1 MIRDFSNSAKKKLLE
16 YVKDATETTL
26 WRKIGDRIG
35 DAGLQ
40 IQYWFGAL
48 SISKYIDNLDAYH
61 KKIIDKNNTTS
72 QRIEEIFTNVKNIDT
87 RYQGGLQQNVN
98 FSESVINFINDL
110 ANTIDPNGGNMDMQK
125 MNAALAAS
133 LEKIQEAKLSRE
145 KAIEDSLLGTDPD
158 AVETSI
164 DPVNLSTGNFIYDF
178 EDLAID
184 GEIPLSFHRYYNS
197 KDSRISV
204 LGKSFR
210 HNYEIY
216 LNVND
221 DGEVDIIMEDGQHKV
236 FAVENG
242 VYYGKNTATD
252 FLTSDKQHFY
262 LKDVDDNTY
271 IFDKDK
277 KLIRIENRNN
287 LGISLTYDED
297 KLLIKVVNNYGDCLN
312 YEYDEKTNLLARVFD
327 HTGRDVVITYSDE
340 KRIKTVCSALGK
352 NISYEY
358 ASNGRI
364 KDIVNSQKIH
374 TVENIYDKKFRVIRQ
389 LFSDG
394 GSMSFEYDDE
404 NHTVTQTERNGV
416 QTIFV
421 HDGQYRNTE
430 IRYADGT
437 VEKFVYND
445 KNQCIKYTDRLG
457 RIQRMSYDNRG
468 NLIQKIDALKRRLNM
483 TYDASGRLL
492 SMSIN
497 GIQKV
502 KNDYDA
508 KGNLVRTEDST
519 GNGVTV
525 INDKHGRPIERQYP
539 DGSRSAVTYDA
550 KGNISTLTNQIGG
563 TIAYFYDELNRVVKV
578 VDAKGNE
585 SKFEYNE
592 AGNIVKE
599 TNALGNSRCYAYNG
613 NGLIEEMVD
622 YNGAKTVQHY
632 NAINKVEK
640 VIDPLGHETCYEYD
654 KMWNVSAVVL
664 PNGAKS
670 LYEYNQ
676 DNHMSRMTDALGN
689 KTEFRY
695 DVNGKCIAETDCMG
709 SKEFSYDVVGRL
721 VQVKEPNGGITK
733 YEYDAEDHVIHI
745 IDPMNNE
752 VHLEYDKV
760 GNLLVERNNLG
771 EMRIYTYTTLGNI
784 DTVTDE
790 SGLVIKYKY
799 LPGEEKIQEILY
811 PDGNSEKYEYDL
823 NGNVIAYIDVMG
835 NKRCHTY
842 DALDRLILTEEA
854 DGDRKIYS
862 YDEVGNVISVTDCNG
877 NSSHYI
883 YSKKNELL
891 KTIDALGNE
900 TEYEYDANS
909 NLVKT
914 VQKGKDGDCN
924 EVVTCYERDILGRVV
939 GIIDSVGAEERYTY
953 NGKGYLTE
961 KIDKEGYLTKYGY
974 TSSGDVE
981 HIQYADG
988 KEVFLSYNV
997 LRQLE
1002 EIKDWVGT
1010 TTIKNDAVGRALNIV
1025 YPDGK
1030 EVSYA
1035 YNVSGQRT
1043 SITYPNGETVKYS
1056 YDEFKRLTSL
1066 EEANN
1071 ITTYEYDQYSHL
1083 QLKTM
1088 PNGVSTEYSYD
1099 NRGLLASLTNKD
1111 ANGILDRYFY
1121 KYDCEGN
1128 KTEII
1133 KSRRNMPQ
1141 ENGHYT
1147 YCYDALR
1154 KLTSVHKDGNLLH
1167 AYEYDAHGNRIRMTT
1182 KDGVT
1187 NYQYNKLN
1195 QLISKIDSNG
1205 NEKYIYDSRGNLSQI
1220 DCNGQTKHTFV
1231 YGVANR
1237 LTEARNAD
1245 GAYAK
1250 YEYSG
1255 LGHRIGVT
1263 QQMGPNDPEVQI
1275 RYVLDIT
1282 KQYNNILQKEEAGE
1296 TQTYLFDSKVSGMIH
1311 DNGIRSYFLHDDLGS
1326 PIRLLKPEGD
1336 VLESYAYDE
1345 FGCDVGYTPSQFH
1358 SFGYTGYQKDS
1369 VTGIYYAQAREYM
1382 PVIARFAARDFVK
1395 GQQDDPLSM
1404 NEYIYCRDNPTEYAD
1419 ANGLFVLSTLAIIG
1433 VGAAVGALTSAGVNA
1448 VSQGIKIAKGEQEEF
1463 QWGSLAGSAVE
1474 GAVVGG
1480 VAAIPGLGTVAA
1492 AALTVTAGGVGAAAN
1507 SAISQGI
1514 DEGKVDGKKVAED
1527 AVIGAVVSGAFYGIG
1542 KGVKALKG
1550 KFSKTKM
1557 PTTKSTKDLYE
1568 DTIKGLKKNETKMDA
1583 IEAAGKKASSL
1594 TRKTQQ
1600 RLLSERNSLL
1610 KKYGLEKLKSG
1621 FFSSKSGFSGVVD
1634 SVKKYAF
1641 MIFGIKTTKS
1651 IVKDL
1656 LKGMCPIYT
1665 SEDEQTLV
1673 EYMEDYYGTLYG
1685 KVTGKCPLYS

>member
-297 KLLIKVVNNYGDCLN
+297 KLLIKVVNDYGDCLN

-550 KGNISTLTNQIGG
+550 
-563 TIAYFYDELNRVVKV
+563 
-578 VDAKGNE
+578 
-585 SKFEYNE
+585 
-592 AGNIVKE
+592 
-599 TNALGNSRCYAYNG
+599 
-613 NGLIEEMVD
+613 
-622 YNGAKTVQHY
+622 
-632 NAINKVEK
+632 
-640 VIDPLGHETCYEYD
+640 
-654 KMWNVSAVVL
+654 
-664 PNGAKS
+664 
-670 LYEYNQ
+670 
-676 DNHMSRMTDALGN
+676 
-689 KTEFRY
+689 
-695 DVNGKCIAETDCMG
+695 
-709 SKEFSYDVVGRL
+709 
-721 VQVKEPNGGITK
+721 
-733 YEYDAEDHVIHI
+733 
-745 IDPMNNE
+745 
-752 VHLEYDKV
+752 
-760 GNLLVERNNLG
+760 
-771 EMRIYTYTTLGNI
+771 
-784 DTVTDE
+784 
-790 SGLVIKYKY
+790 
-799 LPGEEKIQEILY
+799 
-811 PDGNSEKYEYDL
+811 
-823 NGNVIAYIDVMG
+823 
-835 NKRCHTY
+835 
-842 DALDRLILTEEA
+842 
-854 DGDRKIYS
+854 
-862 YDEVGNVISVTDCNG
+862 
-877 NSSHYI
+877 
-883 YSKKNELL
+883 
-891 KTIDALGNE
+891 
-900 TEYEYDANS
+900 
-909 NLVKT
+909 
-914 VQKGKDGDCN
+914 
-924 EVVTCYERDILGRVV
+924 
-939 GIIDSVGAEERYTY
+939 
-953 NGKGYLTE
+953 
-961 KIDKEGYLTKYGY
+961 
-974 TSSGDVE
+974 
-981 HIQYADG
+981 
-988 KEVFLSYNV
+988 
-997 LRQLE
+997 
-1002 EIKDWVGT
+1002 
-1010 TTIKNDAVGRALNIV
+1010 
-1025 YPDGK
+1025 
-1030 EVSYA
+1030 
-1035 YNVSGQRT
+1035 
-1043 SITYPNGETVKYS
+1043 
-1056 YDEFKRLTSL
+1056 
-1066 EEANN
+1066 
-1071 ITTYEYDQYSHL
+1071 
-1083 QLKTM
+1083 
-1088 PNGVSTEYSYD
+1088 
-1099 NRGLLASLTNKD
+1099 
-1111 ANGILDRYFY
+1111 
-1121 KYDCEGN
+1121 
-1128 KTEII
+1128 
-1133 KSRRNMPQ
+1133 
-1141 ENGHYT
+1141 
-1147 YCYDALR
+1147 
-1154 KLTSVHKDGNLLH
+1154 
-1167 AYEYDAHGNRIRMTT
+1167 
-1182 KDGVT
+1182 
-1187 NYQYNKLN
+1187 
-1195 QLISKIDSNG
+1195 
-1205 NEKYIYDSRGNLSQI
+1205 
-1220 DCNGQTKHTFV
+1220 
-1231 YGVANR
+1231 
-1237 LTEARNAD
+1237 
-1245 GAYAK
+1245 
-1250 YEYSG
+1250 
-1255 LGHRIGVT
+1255 
-1263 QQMGPNDPEVQI
+1263 
-1275 RYVLDIT
+1275 
-1282 KQYNNILQKEEAGE
+1282 
-1296 TQTYLFDSKVSGMIH
+1296 
-1311 DNGIRSYFLHDDLGS
+1311 
-1326 PIRLLKPEGD
+1326 
-1336 VLESYAYDE
+1336 
-1345 FGCDVGYTPSQFH
+1345 
-1358 SFGYTGYQKDS
+1358 
-1369 VTGIYYAQAREYM
+1369 
-1382 PVIARFAARDFVK
+1382 
-1395 GQQDDPLSM
+1395 
-1404 NEYIYCRDNPTEYAD
+1404 
-1419 ANGLFVLSTLAIIG
+1419 
-1433 VGAAVGALTSAGVNA
+1433 TSAGVNA

-1480 VAAIPGLGTVAA
+1480 VAAIPGLGTVA

-1651 IVKDL
+1651 IVNDL

-1673 EYMEDYYGTLYG
+1673 EYMEDYFGTLYG

>member
-297 KLLIKVVNNYGDCLN
+297 KLLIKVVNDYGDCLN

-550 KGNISTLTNQIGG
+550 
-563 TIAYFYDELNRVVKV
+563 
-578 VDAKGNE
+578 
-585 SKFEYNE
+585 
-592 AGNIVKE
+592 
-599 TNALGNSRCYAYNG
+599 
-613 NGLIEEMVD
+613 
-622 YNGAKTVQHY
+622 
-632 NAINKVEK
+632 
-640 VIDPLGHETCYEYD
+640 
-654 KMWNVSAVVL
+654 
-664 PNGAKS
+664 
-670 LYEYNQ
+670 
-676 DNHMSRMTDALGN
+676 
-689 KTEFRY
+689 
-695 DVNGKCIAETDCMG
+695 
-709 SKEFSYDVVGRL
+709 
-721 VQVKEPNGGITK
+721 
-733 YEYDAEDHVIHI
+733 
-745 IDPMNNE
+745 
-752 VHLEYDKV
+752 
-760 GNLLVERNNLG
+760 
-771 EMRIYTYTTLGNI
+771 
-784 DTVTDE
+784 
-790 SGLVIKYKY
+790 
-799 LPGEEKIQEILY
+799 
-811 PDGNSEKYEYDL
+811 
-823 NGNVIAYIDVMG
+823 
-835 NKRCHTY
+835 
-842 DALDRLILTEEA
+842 
-854 DGDRKIYS
+854 
-862 YDEVGNVISVTDCNG
+862 
-877 NSSHYI
+877 
-883 YSKKNELL
+883 
-891 KTIDALGNE
+891 
-900 TEYEYDANS
+900 
-909 NLVKT
+909 
-914 VQKGKDGDCN
+914 
-924 EVVTCYERDILGRVV
+924 
-939 GIIDSVGAEERYTY
+939 
-953 NGKGYLTE
+953 
-961 KIDKEGYLTKYGY
+961 
-974 TSSGDVE
+974 
-981 HIQYADG
+981 
-988 KEVFLSYNV
+988 
-997 LRQLE
+997 
-1002 EIKDWVGT
+1002 
-1010 TTIKNDAVGRALNIV
+1010 
-1025 YPDGK
+1025 
-1030 EVSYA
+1030 
-1035 YNVSGQRT
+1035 
-1043 SITYPNGETVKYS
+1043 
-1056 YDEFKRLTSL
+1056 
-1066 EEANN
+1066 
-1071 ITTYEYDQYSHL
+1071 
-1083 QLKTM
+1083 
-1088 PNGVSTEYSYD
+1088 
-1099 NRGLLASLTNKD
+1099 
-1111 ANGILDRYFY
+1111 
-1121 KYDCEGN
+1121 
-1128 KTEII
+1128 
-1133 KSRRNMPQ
+1133 
-1141 ENGHYT
+1141 
-1147 YCYDALR
+1147 
-1154 KLTSVHKDGNLLH
+1154 
-1167 AYEYDAHGNRIRMTT
+1167 
-1182 KDGVT
+1182 
-1187 NYQYNKLN
+1187 
-1195 QLISKIDSNG
+1195 
-1205 NEKYIYDSRGNLSQI
+1205 
-1220 DCNGQTKHTFV
+1220 
-1231 YGVANR
+1231 
-1237 LTEARNAD
+1237 
-1245 GAYAK
+1245 
-1250 YEYSG
+1250 
-1255 LGHRIGVT
+1255 
-1263 QQMGPNDPEVQI
+1263 
-1275 RYVLDIT
+1275 
-1282 KQYNNILQKEEAGE
+1282 
-1296 TQTYLFDSKVSGMIH
+1296 
-1311 DNGIRSYFLHDDLGS
+1311 
-1326 PIRLLKPEGD
+1326 
-1336 VLESYAYDE
+1336 
-1345 FGCDVGYTPSQFH
+1345 
-1358 SFGYTGYQKDS
+1358 
-1369 VTGIYYAQAREYM
+1369 
-1382 PVIARFAARDFVK
+1382 
-1395 GQQDDPLSM
+1395 
-1404 NEYIYCRDNPTEYAD
+1404 
-1419 ANGLFVLSTLAIIG
+1419 
-1433 VGAAVGALTSAGVNA
+1433 TSAGVNA

-1507 SAISQGI
+1507 SAISKGI

-1673 EYMEDYYGTLYG
+1673 EYMEDYFGTLYG

>member
-287 LGISLTYDED
+287 LCISLTYDED
-297 KLLIKVVNNYGDCLN
+297 KLLIKVVNDYGDCLN

-550 KGNISTLTNQIGG
+550 
-563 TIAYFYDELNRVVKV
+563 
-578 VDAKGNE
+578 
-585 SKFEYNE
+585 
-592 AGNIVKE
+592 
-599 TNALGNSRCYAYNG
+599 
-613 NGLIEEMVD
+613 
-622 YNGAKTVQHY
+622 
-632 NAINKVEK
+632 
-640 VIDPLGHETCYEYD
+640 
-654 KMWNVSAVVL
+654 
-664 PNGAKS
+664 
-670 LYEYNQ
+670 
-676 DNHMSRMTDALGN
+676 
-689 KTEFRY
+689 
-695 DVNGKCIAETDCMG
+695 
-709 SKEFSYDVVGRL
+709 
-721 VQVKEPNGGITK
+721 
-733 YEYDAEDHVIHI
+733 
-745 IDPMNNE
+745 
-752 VHLEYDKV
+752 
-760 GNLLVERNNLG
+760 
-771 EMRIYTYTTLGNI
+771 
-784 DTVTDE
+784 
-790 SGLVIKYKY
+790 
-799 LPGEEKIQEILY
+799 
-811 PDGNSEKYEYDL
+811 
-823 NGNVIAYIDVMG
+823 
-835 NKRCHTY
+835 
-842 DALDRLILTEEA
+842 
-854 DGDRKIYS
+854 
-862 YDEVGNVISVTDCNG
+862 
-877 NSSHYI
+877 
-883 YSKKNELL
+883 
-891 KTIDALGNE
+891 
-900 TEYEYDANS
+900 
-909 NLVKT
+909 
-914 VQKGKDGDCN
+914 
-924 EVVTCYERDILGRVV
+924 
-939 GIIDSVGAEERYTY
+939 
-953 NGKGYLTE
+953 
-961 KIDKEGYLTKYGY
+961 
-974 TSSGDVE
+974 
-981 HIQYADG
+981 
-988 KEVFLSYNV
+988 
-997 LRQLE
+997 
-1002 EIKDWVGT
+1002 
-1010 TTIKNDAVGRALNIV
+1010 
-1025 YPDGK
+1025 
-1030 EVSYA
+1030 
-1035 YNVSGQRT
+1035 
-1043 SITYPNGETVKYS
+1043 
-1056 YDEFKRLTSL
+1056 
-1066 EEANN
+1066 
-1071 ITTYEYDQYSHL
+1071 
-1083 QLKTM
+1083 
-1088 PNGVSTEYSYD
+1088 
-1099 NRGLLASLTNKD
+1099 
-1111 ANGILDRYFY
+1111 
-1121 KYDCEGN
+1121 
-1128 KTEII
+1128 
-1133 KSRRNMPQ
+1133 
-1141 ENGHYT
+1141 
-1147 YCYDALR
+1147 
-1154 KLTSVHKDGNLLH
+1154 
-1167 AYEYDAHGNRIRMTT
+1167 
-1182 KDGVT
+1182 
-1187 NYQYNKLN
+1187 
-1195 QLISKIDSNG
+1195 
-1205 NEKYIYDSRGNLSQI
+1205 
-1220 DCNGQTKHTFV
+1220 
-1231 YGVANR
+1231 
-1237 LTEARNAD
+1237 
-1245 GAYAK
+1245 
-1250 YEYSG
+1250 
-1255 LGHRIGVT
+1255 
-1263 QQMGPNDPEVQI
+1263 
-1275 RYVLDIT
+1275 
-1282 KQYNNILQKEEAGE
+1282 
-1296 TQTYLFDSKVSGMIH
+1296 
-1311 DNGIRSYFLHDDLGS
+1311 
-1326 PIRLLKPEGD
+1326 
-1336 VLESYAYDE
+1336 
-1345 FGCDVGYTPSQFH
+1345 
-1358 SFGYTGYQKDS
+1358 
-1369 VTGIYYAQAREYM
+1369 
-1382 PVIARFAARDFVK
+1382 
-1395 GQQDDPLSM
+1395 
-1404 NEYIYCRDNPTEYAD
+1404 
-1419 ANGLFVLSTLAIIG
+1419 
-1433 VGAAVGALTSAGVNA
+1433 TSAGVNA

-1600 RLLSERNSLL
+1600 RLLSERDSLL

-1673 EYMEDYYGTLYG
+1673 EYMEDYFGTLYG

>member
-297 KLLIKVVNNYGDCLN
+297 KLLIKVVNDYGDCLN

-550 KGNISTLTNQIGG
+550 
-563 TIAYFYDELNRVVKV
+563 
-578 VDAKGNE
+578 
-585 SKFEYNE
+585 
-592 AGNIVKE
+592 
-599 TNALGNSRCYAYNG
+599 
-613 NGLIEEMVD
+613 
-622 YNGAKTVQHY
+622 
-632 NAINKVEK
+632 
-640 VIDPLGHETCYEYD
+640 
-654 KMWNVSAVVL
+654 
-664 PNGAKS
+664 
-670 LYEYNQ
+670 
-676 DNHMSRMTDALGN
+676 
-689 KTEFRY
+689 
-695 DVNGKCIAETDCMG
+695 
-709 SKEFSYDVVGRL
+709 
-721 VQVKEPNGGITK
+721 
-733 YEYDAEDHVIHI
+733 
-745 IDPMNNE
+745 
-752 VHLEYDKV
+752 
-760 GNLLVERNNLG
+760 
-771 EMRIYTYTTLGNI
+771 
-784 DTVTDE
+784 
-790 SGLVIKYKY
+790 
-799 LPGEEKIQEILY
+799 
-811 PDGNSEKYEYDL
+811 
-823 NGNVIAYIDVMG
+823 
-835 NKRCHTY
+835 
-842 DALDRLILTEEA
+842 
-854 DGDRKIYS
+854 
-862 YDEVGNVISVTDCNG
+862 
-877 NSSHYI
+877 
-883 YSKKNELL
+883 
-891 KTIDALGNE
+891 
-900 TEYEYDANS
+900 
-909 NLVKT
+909 
-914 VQKGKDGDCN
+914 
-924 EVVTCYERDILGRVV
+924 
-939 GIIDSVGAEERYTY
+939 
-953 NGKGYLTE
+953 
-961 KIDKEGYLTKYGY
+961 
-974 TSSGDVE
+974 
-981 HIQYADG
+981 
-988 KEVFLSYNV
+988 
-997 LRQLE
+997 
-1002 EIKDWVGT
+1002 
-1010 TTIKNDAVGRALNIV
+1010 
-1025 YPDGK
+1025 
-1030 EVSYA
+1030 
-1035 YNVSGQRT
+1035 
-1043 SITYPNGETVKYS
+1043 
-1056 YDEFKRLTSL
+1056 
-1066 EEANN
+1066 
-1071 ITTYEYDQYSHL
+1071 
-1083 QLKTM
+1083 
-1088 PNGVSTEYSYD
+1088 
-1099 NRGLLASLTNKD
+1099 
-1111 ANGILDRYFY
+1111 
-1121 KYDCEGN
+1121 
-1128 KTEII
+1128 
-1133 KSRRNMPQ
+1133 
-1141 ENGHYT
+1141 
-1147 YCYDALR
+1147 
-1154 KLTSVHKDGNLLH
+1154 
-1167 AYEYDAHGNRIRMTT
+1167 
-1182 KDGVT
+1182 
-1187 NYQYNKLN
+1187 
-1195 QLISKIDSNG
+1195 
-1205 NEKYIYDSRGNLSQI
+1205 
-1220 DCNGQTKHTFV
+1220 
-1231 YGVANR
+1231 
-1237 LTEARNAD
+1237 
-1245 GAYAK
+1245 
-1250 YEYSG
+1250 
-1255 LGHRIGVT
+1255 
-1263 QQMGPNDPEVQI
+1263 
-1275 RYVLDIT
+1275 
-1282 KQYNNILQKEEAGE
+1282 
-1296 TQTYLFDSKVSGMIH
+1296 
-1311 DNGIRSYFLHDDLGS
+1311 
-1326 PIRLLKPEGD
+1326 
-1336 VLESYAYDE
+1336 
-1345 FGCDVGYTPSQFH
+1345 
-1358 SFGYTGYQKDS
+1358 
-1369 VTGIYYAQAREYM
+1369 
-1382 PVIARFAARDFVK
+1382 
-1395 GQQDDPLSM
+1395 
-1404 NEYIYCRDNPTEYAD
+1404 
-1419 ANGLFVLSTLAIIG
+1419 
-1433 VGAAVGALTSAGVNA
+1433 TSAGVNA

-1557 PTTKSTKDLYE
+1557 LTTKSTKDLYE

-1673 EYMEDYYGTLYG
+1673 EYMEDYFGTLYG

>member
-297 KLLIKVVNNYGDCLN
+297 KLLIKVVNDYGDCLN

-550 KGNISTLTNQIGG
+550 
-563 TIAYFYDELNRVVKV
+563 
-578 VDAKGNE
+578 
-585 SKFEYNE
+585 
-592 AGNIVKE
+592 
-599 TNALGNSRCYAYNG
+599 
-613 NGLIEEMVD
+613 
-622 YNGAKTVQHY
+622 
-632 NAINKVEK
+632 
-640 VIDPLGHETCYEYD
+640 
-654 KMWNVSAVVL
+654 
-664 PNGAKS
+664 
-670 LYEYNQ
+670 
-676 DNHMSRMTDALGN
+676 
-689 KTEFRY
+689 
-695 DVNGKCIAETDCMG
+695 
-709 SKEFSYDVVGRL
+709 
-721 VQVKEPNGGITK
+721 
-733 YEYDAEDHVIHI
+733 
-745 IDPMNNE
+745 
-752 VHLEYDKV
+752 
-760 GNLLVERNNLG
+760 
-771 EMRIYTYTTLGNI
+771 
-784 DTVTDE
+784 
-790 SGLVIKYKY
+790 
-799 LPGEEKIQEILY
+799 
-811 PDGNSEKYEYDL
+811 
-823 NGNVIAYIDVMG
+823 
-835 NKRCHTY
+835 
-842 DALDRLILTEEA
+842 
-854 DGDRKIYS
+854 
-862 YDEVGNVISVTDCNG
+862 
-877 NSSHYI
+877 
-883 YSKKNELL
+883 
-891 KTIDALGNE
+891 
-900 TEYEYDANS
+900 
-909 NLVKT
+909 
-914 VQKGKDGDCN
+914 
-924 EVVTCYERDILGRVV
+924 
-939 GIIDSVGAEERYTY
+939 
-953 NGKGYLTE
+953 
-961 KIDKEGYLTKYGY
+961 
-974 TSSGDVE
+974 
-981 HIQYADG
+981 
-988 KEVFLSYNV
+988 
-997 LRQLE
+997 
-1002 EIKDWVGT
+1002 
-1010 TTIKNDAVGRALNIV
+1010 
-1025 YPDGK
+1025 
-1030 EVSYA
+1030 
-1035 YNVSGQRT
+1035 
-1043 SITYPNGETVKYS
+1043 
-1056 YDEFKRLTSL
+1056 
-1066 EEANN
+1066 
-1071 ITTYEYDQYSHL
+1071 
-1083 QLKTM
+1083 
-1088 PNGVSTEYSYD
+1088 
-1099 NRGLLASLTNKD
+1099 
-1111 ANGILDRYFY
+1111 
-1121 KYDCEGN
+1121 
-1128 KTEII
+1128 
-1133 KSRRNMPQ
+1133 
-1141 ENGHYT
+1141 
-1147 YCYDALR
+1147 
-1154 KLTSVHKDGNLLH
+1154 
-1167 AYEYDAHGNRIRMTT
+1167 
-1182 KDGVT
+1182 
-1187 NYQYNKLN
+1187 
-1195 QLISKIDSNG
+1195 
-1205 NEKYIYDSRGNLSQI
+1205 
-1220 DCNGQTKHTFV
+1220 
-1231 YGVANR
+1231 
-1237 LTEARNAD
+1237 
-1245 GAYAK
+1245 
-1250 YEYSG
+1250 
-1255 LGHRIGVT
+1255 
-1263 QQMGPNDPEVQI
+1263 
-1275 RYVLDIT
+1275 
-1282 KQYNNILQKEEAGE
+1282 
-1296 TQTYLFDSKVSGMIH
+1296 
-1311 DNGIRSYFLHDDLGS
+1311 
-1326 PIRLLKPEGD
+1326 
-1336 VLESYAYDE
+1336 
-1345 FGCDVGYTPSQFH
+1345 
-1358 SFGYTGYQKDS
+1358 
-1369 VTGIYYAQAREYM
+1369 
-1382 PVIARFAARDFVK
+1382 
-1395 GQQDDPLSM
+1395 
-1404 NEYIYCRDNPTEYAD
+1404 
-1419 ANGLFVLSTLAIIG
+1419 
-1433 VGAAVGALTSAGVNA
+1433 TSAGVNA

-1480 VAAIPGLGTVAA
+1480 VAAIPGLGTVA

-1641 MIFGIKTTKS
+1641 MVFGIKTTKS

-1656 LKGMCPIYT
+1656 LEGMCPIYT

-1673 EYMEDYYGTLYG
+1673 EYMEDYFGTLYG

>member
-158 AVETSI
+158 AVETSS

-252 FLTSDKQHFY
+252 LLTSDKQHFY

-297 KLLIKVVNNYGDCLN
+297 KLLIKVVNDYGDCLN

-550 KGNISTLTNQIGG
+550 
-563 TIAYFYDELNRVVKV
+563 
-578 VDAKGNE
+578 
-585 SKFEYNE
+585 
-592 AGNIVKE
+592 
-599 TNALGNSRCYAYNG
+599 
-613 NGLIEEMVD
+613 
-622 YNGAKTVQHY
+622 
-632 NAINKVEK
+632 
-640 VIDPLGHETCYEYD
+640 
-654 KMWNVSAVVL
+654 
-664 PNGAKS
+664 
-670 LYEYNQ
+670 
-676 DNHMSRMTDALGN
+676 
-689 KTEFRY
+689 
-695 DVNGKCIAETDCMG
+695 
-709 SKEFSYDVVGRL
+709 
-721 VQVKEPNGGITK
+721 
-733 YEYDAEDHVIHI
+733 
-745 IDPMNNE
+745 
-752 VHLEYDKV
+752 
-760 GNLLVERNNLG
+760 
-771 EMRIYTYTTLGNI
+771 
-784 DTVTDE
+784 
-790 SGLVIKYKY
+790 
-799 LPGEEKIQEILY
+799 
-811 PDGNSEKYEYDL
+811 
-823 NGNVIAYIDVMG
+823 
-835 NKRCHTY
+835 
-842 DALDRLILTEEA
+842 
-854 DGDRKIYS
+854 
-862 YDEVGNVISVTDCNG
+862 
-877 NSSHYI
+877 
-883 YSKKNELL
+883 
-891 KTIDALGNE
+891 
-900 TEYEYDANS
+900 
-909 NLVKT
+909 
-914 VQKGKDGDCN
+914 
-924 EVVTCYERDILGRVV
+924 
-939 GIIDSVGAEERYTY
+939 
-953 NGKGYLTE
+953 
-961 KIDKEGYLTKYGY
+961 
-974 TSSGDVE
+974 
-981 HIQYADG
+981 
-988 KEVFLSYNV
+988 
-997 LRQLE
+997 
-1002 EIKDWVGT
+1002 
-1010 TTIKNDAVGRALNIV
+1010 
-1025 YPDGK
+1025 
-1030 EVSYA
+1030 
-1035 YNVSGQRT
+1035 
-1043 SITYPNGETVKYS
+1043 
-1056 YDEFKRLTSL
+1056 
-1066 EEANN
+1066 
-1071 ITTYEYDQYSHL
+1071 
-1083 QLKTM
+1083 
-1088 PNGVSTEYSYD
+1088 
-1099 NRGLLASLTNKD
+1099 
-1111 ANGILDRYFY
+1111 
-1121 KYDCEGN
+1121 
-1128 KTEII
+1128 
-1133 KSRRNMPQ
+1133 
-1141 ENGHYT
+1141 
-1147 YCYDALR
+1147 
-1154 KLTSVHKDGNLLH
+1154 
-1167 AYEYDAHGNRIRMTT
+1167 
-1182 KDGVT
+1182 
-1187 NYQYNKLN
+1187 
-1195 QLISKIDSNG
+1195 
-1205 NEKYIYDSRGNLSQI
+1205 
-1220 DCNGQTKHTFV
+1220 
-1231 YGVANR
+1231 
-1237 LTEARNAD
+1237 
-1245 GAYAK
+1245 
-1250 YEYSG
+1250 
-1255 LGHRIGVT
+1255 
-1263 QQMGPNDPEVQI
+1263 
-1275 RYVLDIT
+1275 
-1282 KQYNNILQKEEAGE
+1282 
-1296 TQTYLFDSKVSGMIH
+1296 
-1311 DNGIRSYFLHDDLGS
+1311 
-1326 PIRLLKPEGD
+1326 
-1336 VLESYAYDE
+1336 
-1345 FGCDVGYTPSQFH
+1345 
-1358 SFGYTGYQKDS
+1358 
-1369 VTGIYYAQAREYM
+1369 
-1382 PVIARFAARDFVK
+1382 
-1395 GQQDDPLSM
+1395 
-1404 NEYIYCRDNPTEYAD
+1404 
-1419 ANGLFVLSTLAIIG
+1419 
-1433 VGAAVGALTSAGVNA
+1433 TSAGVNA
-1448 VSQGIKIAKGEQEEF
+1448 VSQGIKIAKGEQEGF

-1673 EYMEDYYGTLYG
+1673 EYMEDYFGTLYG

>member
-297 KLLIKVVNNYGDCLN
+297 KLLIKVVNDYGDCLN

-374 TVENIYDKKFRVIRQ
+374 TAENVYDKKFRVIRQ

-550 KGNISTLTNQIGG
+550 
-563 TIAYFYDELNRVVKV
+563 
-578 VDAKGNE
+578 
-585 SKFEYNE
+585 
-592 AGNIVKE
+592 
-599 TNALGNSRCYAYNG
+599 
-613 NGLIEEMVD
+613 
-622 YNGAKTVQHY
+622 
-632 NAINKVEK
+632 
-640 VIDPLGHETCYEYD
+640 
-654 KMWNVSAVVL
+654 
-664 PNGAKS
+664 
-670 LYEYNQ
+670 
-676 DNHMSRMTDALGN
+676 
-689 KTEFRY
+689 
-695 DVNGKCIAETDCMG
+695 
-709 SKEFSYDVVGRL
+709 
-721 VQVKEPNGGITK
+721 
-733 YEYDAEDHVIHI
+733 
-745 IDPMNNE
+745 
-752 VHLEYDKV
+752 
-760 GNLLVERNNLG
+760 
-771 EMRIYTYTTLGNI
+771 
-784 DTVTDE
+784 
-790 SGLVIKYKY
+790 
-799 LPGEEKIQEILY
+799 
-811 PDGNSEKYEYDL
+811 
-823 NGNVIAYIDVMG
+823 
-835 NKRCHTY
+835 
-842 DALDRLILTEEA
+842 
-854 DGDRKIYS
+854 
-862 YDEVGNVISVTDCNG
+862 
-877 NSSHYI
+877 
-883 YSKKNELL
+883 
-891 KTIDALGNE
+891 
-900 TEYEYDANS
+900 
-909 NLVKT
+909 
-914 VQKGKDGDCN
+914 
-924 EVVTCYERDILGRVV
+924 
-939 GIIDSVGAEERYTY
+939 
-953 NGKGYLTE
+953 
-961 KIDKEGYLTKYGY
+961 
-974 TSSGDVE
+974 
-981 HIQYADG
+981 
-988 KEVFLSYNV
+988 
-997 LRQLE
+997 
-1002 EIKDWVGT
+1002 
-1010 TTIKNDAVGRALNIV
+1010 
-1025 YPDGK
+1025 
-1030 EVSYA
+1030 
-1035 YNVSGQRT
+1035 
-1043 SITYPNGETVKYS
+1043 
-1056 YDEFKRLTSL
+1056 
-1066 EEANN
+1066 
-1071 ITTYEYDQYSHL
+1071 
-1083 QLKTM
+1083 
-1088 PNGVSTEYSYD
+1088 
-1099 NRGLLASLTNKD
+1099 
-1111 ANGILDRYFY
+1111 
-1121 KYDCEGN
+1121 
-1128 KTEII
+1128 
-1133 KSRRNMPQ
+1133 
-1141 ENGHYT
+1141 
-1147 YCYDALR
+1147 
-1154 KLTSVHKDGNLLH
+1154 
-1167 AYEYDAHGNRIRMTT
+1167 
-1182 KDGVT
+1182 
-1187 NYQYNKLN
+1187 
-1195 QLISKIDSNG
+1195 
-1205 NEKYIYDSRGNLSQI
+1205 
-1220 DCNGQTKHTFV
+1220 
-1231 YGVANR
+1231 
-1237 LTEARNAD
+1237 
-1245 GAYAK
+1245 
-1250 YEYSG
+1250 
-1255 LGHRIGVT
+1255 
-1263 QQMGPNDPEVQI
+1263 
-1275 RYVLDIT
+1275 
-1282 KQYNNILQKEEAGE
+1282 
-1296 TQTYLFDSKVSGMIH
+1296 
-1311 DNGIRSYFLHDDLGS
+1311 
-1326 PIRLLKPEGD
+1326 
-1336 VLESYAYDE
+1336 
-1345 FGCDVGYTPSQFH
+1345 
-1358 SFGYTGYQKDS
+1358 
-1369 VTGIYYAQAREYM
+1369 
-1382 PVIARFAARDFVK
+1382 
-1395 GQQDDPLSM
+1395 
-1404 NEYIYCRDNPTEYAD
+1404 
-1419 ANGLFVLSTLAIIG
+1419 
-1433 VGAAVGALTSAGVNA
+1433 TSAGVNA

-1492 AALTVTAGGVGAAAN
+1492 AALTVTADGVGAAAN

-1600 RLLSERNSLL
+1600 RLLSERDSLL

-1641 MIFGIKTTKS
+1641 MVFGIKTTKS

-1656 LKGMCPIYT
+1656 LKGMCPIYA

-1673 EYMEDYYGTLYG
+1673 EYMEDYFGTLYG

>member
-297 KLLIKVVNNYGDCLN
+297 KLLIKVVNDYGDCLN

-550 KGNISTLTNQIGG
+550 
-563 TIAYFYDELNRVVKV
+563 
-578 VDAKGNE
+578 
-585 SKFEYNE
+585 
-592 AGNIVKE
+592 
-599 TNALGNSRCYAYNG
+599 
-613 NGLIEEMVD
+613 
-622 YNGAKTVQHY
+622 
-632 NAINKVEK
+632 
-640 VIDPLGHETCYEYD
+640 
-654 KMWNVSAVVL
+654 
-664 PNGAKS
+664 
-670 LYEYNQ
+670 
-676 DNHMSRMTDALGN
+676 
-689 KTEFRY
+689 
-695 DVNGKCIAETDCMG
+695 
-709 SKEFSYDVVGRL
+709 
-721 VQVKEPNGGITK
+721 
-733 YEYDAEDHVIHI
+733 
-745 IDPMNNE
+745 
-752 VHLEYDKV
+752 
-760 GNLLVERNNLG
+760 
-771 EMRIYTYTTLGNI
+771 
-784 DTVTDE
+784 
-790 SGLVIKYKY
+790 
-799 LPGEEKIQEILY
+799 
-811 PDGNSEKYEYDL
+811 
-823 NGNVIAYIDVMG
+823 
-835 NKRCHTY
+835 
-842 DALDRLILTEEA
+842 
-854 DGDRKIYS
+854 
-862 YDEVGNVISVTDCNG
+862 
-877 NSSHYI
+877 
-883 YSKKNELL
+883 
-891 KTIDALGNE
+891 
-900 TEYEYDANS
+900 
-909 NLVKT
+909 
-914 VQKGKDGDCN
+914 
-924 EVVTCYERDILGRVV
+924 
-939 GIIDSVGAEERYTY
+939 
-953 NGKGYLTE
+953 
-961 KIDKEGYLTKYGY
+961 
-974 TSSGDVE
+974 
-981 HIQYADG
+981 
-988 KEVFLSYNV
+988 
-997 LRQLE
+997 
-1002 EIKDWVGT
+1002 
-1010 TTIKNDAVGRALNIV
+1010 
-1025 YPDGK
+1025 
-1030 EVSYA
+1030 
-1035 YNVSGQRT
+1035 
-1043 SITYPNGETVKYS
+1043 
-1056 YDEFKRLTSL
+1056 
-1066 EEANN
+1066 
-1071 ITTYEYDQYSHL
+1071 
-1083 QLKTM
+1083 
-1088 PNGVSTEYSYD
+1088 
-1099 NRGLLASLTNKD
+1099 
-1111 ANGILDRYFY
+1111 
-1121 KYDCEGN
+1121 
-1128 KTEII
+1128 
-1133 KSRRNMPQ
+1133 
-1141 ENGHYT
+1141 
-1147 YCYDALR
+1147 
-1154 KLTSVHKDGNLLH
+1154 
-1167 AYEYDAHGNRIRMTT
+1167 
-1182 KDGVT
+1182 
-1187 NYQYNKLN
+1187 
-1195 QLISKIDSNG
+1195 
-1205 NEKYIYDSRGNLSQI
+1205 
-1220 DCNGQTKHTFV
+1220 
-1231 YGVANR
+1231 
-1237 LTEARNAD
+1237 
-1245 GAYAK
+1245 
-1250 YEYSG
+1250 
-1255 LGHRIGVT
+1255 
-1263 QQMGPNDPEVQI
+1263 
-1275 RYVLDIT
+1275 
-1282 KQYNNILQKEEAGE
+1282 
-1296 TQTYLFDSKVSGMIH
+1296 
-1311 DNGIRSYFLHDDLGS
+1311 
-1326 PIRLLKPEGD
+1326 
-1336 VLESYAYDE
+1336 
-1345 FGCDVGYTPSQFH
+1345 
-1358 SFGYTGYQKDS
+1358 
-1369 VTGIYYAQAREYM
+1369 
-1382 PVIARFAARDFVK
+1382 
-1395 GQQDDPLSM
+1395 
-1404 NEYIYCRDNPTEYAD
+1404 
-1419 ANGLFVLSTLAIIG
+1419 
-1433 VGAAVGALTSAGVNA
+1433 TSAGVNA

-1514 DEGKVDGKKVAED
+1514 DEGKIDGKKVAED

-1673 EYMEDYYGTLYG
+1673 EYMEDYFGTLYG

>member
-297 KLLIKVVNNYGDCLN
+297 KLLIKVVNDYGDCLN

-550 KGNISTLTNQIGG
+550 
-563 TIAYFYDELNRVVKV
+563 
-578 VDAKGNE
+578 
-585 SKFEYNE
+585 
-592 AGNIVKE
+592 
-599 TNALGNSRCYAYNG
+599 
-613 NGLIEEMVD
+613 
-622 YNGAKTVQHY
+622 
-632 NAINKVEK
+632 
-640 VIDPLGHETCYEYD
+640 
-654 KMWNVSAVVL
+654 
-664 PNGAKS
+664 
-670 LYEYNQ
+670 
-676 DNHMSRMTDALGN
+676 
-689 KTEFRY
+689 
-695 DVNGKCIAETDCMG
+695 
-709 SKEFSYDVVGRL
+709 
-721 VQVKEPNGGITK
+721 
-733 YEYDAEDHVIHI
+733 
-745 IDPMNNE
+745 
-752 VHLEYDKV
+752 
-760 GNLLVERNNLG
+760 
-771 EMRIYTYTTLGNI
+771 
-784 DTVTDE
+784 
-790 SGLVIKYKY
+790 
-799 LPGEEKIQEILY
+799 
-811 PDGNSEKYEYDL
+811 
-823 NGNVIAYIDVMG
+823 
-835 NKRCHTY
+835 
-842 DALDRLILTEEA
+842 
-854 DGDRKIYS
+854 
-862 YDEVGNVISVTDCNG
+862 
-877 NSSHYI
+877 
-883 YSKKNELL
+883 
-891 KTIDALGNE
+891 
-900 TEYEYDANS
+900 
-909 NLVKT
+909 
-914 VQKGKDGDCN
+914 
-924 EVVTCYERDILGRVV
+924 
-939 GIIDSVGAEERYTY
+939 
-953 NGKGYLTE
+953 
-961 KIDKEGYLTKYGY
+961 
-974 TSSGDVE
+974 
-981 HIQYADG
+981 
-988 KEVFLSYNV
+988 
-997 LRQLE
+997 
-1002 EIKDWVGT
+1002 
-1010 TTIKNDAVGRALNIV
+1010 
-1025 YPDGK
+1025 
-1030 EVSYA
+1030 
-1035 YNVSGQRT
+1035 
-1043 SITYPNGETVKYS
+1043 
-1056 YDEFKRLTSL
+1056 
-1066 EEANN
+1066 
-1071 ITTYEYDQYSHL
+1071 
-1083 QLKTM
+1083 
-1088 PNGVSTEYSYD
+1088 
-1099 NRGLLASLTNKD
+1099 
-1111 ANGILDRYFY
+1111 
-1121 KYDCEGN
+1121 
-1128 KTEII
+1128 
-1133 KSRRNMPQ
+1133 
-1141 ENGHYT
+1141 
-1147 YCYDALR
+1147 
-1154 KLTSVHKDGNLLH
+1154 
-1167 AYEYDAHGNRIRMTT
+1167 
-1182 KDGVT
+1182 
-1187 NYQYNKLN
+1187 
-1195 QLISKIDSNG
+1195 
-1205 NEKYIYDSRGNLSQI
+1205 
-1220 DCNGQTKHTFV
+1220 
-1231 YGVANR
+1231 
-1237 LTEARNAD
+1237 
-1245 GAYAK
+1245 
-1250 YEYSG
+1250 
-1255 LGHRIGVT
+1255 
-1263 QQMGPNDPEVQI
+1263 
-1275 RYVLDIT
+1275 
-1282 KQYNNILQKEEAGE
+1282 
-1296 TQTYLFDSKVSGMIH
+1296 
-1311 DNGIRSYFLHDDLGS
+1311 
-1326 PIRLLKPEGD
+1326 
-1336 VLESYAYDE
+1336 
-1345 FGCDVGYTPSQFH
+1345 
-1358 SFGYTGYQKDS
+1358 
-1369 VTGIYYAQAREYM
+1369 
-1382 PVIARFAARDFVK
+1382 
-1395 GQQDDPLSM
+1395 
-1404 NEYIYCRDNPTEYAD
+1404 
-1419 ANGLFVLSTLAIIG
+1419 
-1433 VGAAVGALTSAGVNA
+1433 TSAGVNA

-1480 VAAIPGLGTVAA
+1480 VAAIPGLGTVA

-1665 SEDEQTLV
+1665 SEDEQMLV
-1673 EYMEDYYGTLYG
+1673 EYMEDYFGTLYG

>member
-287 LGISLTYDED
+287 LGISLTYDDD
-297 KLLIKVVNNYGDCLN
+297 KLLIKVVNDYGDCLN

-550 KGNISTLTNQIGG
+550 
-563 TIAYFYDELNRVVKV
+563 
-578 VDAKGNE
+578 
-585 SKFEYNE
+585 
-592 AGNIVKE
+592 
-599 TNALGNSRCYAYNG
+599 
-613 NGLIEEMVD
+613 
-622 YNGAKTVQHY
+622 
-632 NAINKVEK
+632 
-640 VIDPLGHETCYEYD
+640 
-654 KMWNVSAVVL
+654 
-664 PNGAKS
+664 
-670 LYEYNQ
+670 
-676 DNHMSRMTDALGN
+676 
-689 KTEFRY
+689 
-695 DVNGKCIAETDCMG
+695 
-709 SKEFSYDVVGRL
+709 
-721 VQVKEPNGGITK
+721 
-733 YEYDAEDHVIHI
+733 
-745 IDPMNNE
+745 
-752 VHLEYDKV
+752 
-760 GNLLVERNNLG
+760 
-771 EMRIYTYTTLGNI
+771 
-784 DTVTDE
+784 
-790 SGLVIKYKY
+790 
-799 LPGEEKIQEILY
+799 
-811 PDGNSEKYEYDL
+811 
-823 NGNVIAYIDVMG
+823 
-835 NKRCHTY
+835 
-842 DALDRLILTEEA
+842 
-854 DGDRKIYS
+854 
-862 YDEVGNVISVTDCNG
+862 
-877 NSSHYI
+877 
-883 YSKKNELL
+883 
-891 KTIDALGNE
+891 
-900 TEYEYDANS
+900 
-909 NLVKT
+909 
-914 VQKGKDGDCN
+914 
-924 EVVTCYERDILGRVV
+924 
-939 GIIDSVGAEERYTY
+939 
-953 NGKGYLTE
+953 
-961 KIDKEGYLTKYGY
+961 
-974 TSSGDVE
+974 
-981 HIQYADG
+981 
-988 KEVFLSYNV
+988 
-997 LRQLE
+997 
-1002 EIKDWVGT
+1002 
-1010 TTIKNDAVGRALNIV
+1010 
-1025 YPDGK
+1025 
-1030 EVSYA
+1030 
-1035 YNVSGQRT
+1035 
-1043 SITYPNGETVKYS
+1043 
-1056 YDEFKRLTSL
+1056 
-1066 EEANN
+1066 
-1071 ITTYEYDQYSHL
+1071 
-1083 QLKTM
+1083 
-1088 PNGVSTEYSYD
+1088 
-1099 NRGLLASLTNKD
+1099 
-1111 ANGILDRYFY
+1111 
-1121 KYDCEGN
+1121 
-1128 KTEII
+1128 
-1133 KSRRNMPQ
+1133 
-1141 ENGHYT
+1141 
-1147 YCYDALR
+1147 
-1154 KLTSVHKDGNLLH
+1154 
-1167 AYEYDAHGNRIRMTT
+1167 
-1182 KDGVT
+1182 
-1187 NYQYNKLN
+1187 
-1195 QLISKIDSNG
+1195 
-1205 NEKYIYDSRGNLSQI
+1205 
-1220 DCNGQTKHTFV
+1220 
-1231 YGVANR
+1231 
-1237 LTEARNAD
+1237 
-1245 GAYAK
+1245 
-1250 YEYSG
+1250 
-1255 LGHRIGVT
+1255 
-1263 QQMGPNDPEVQI
+1263 
-1275 RYVLDIT
+1275 
-1282 KQYNNILQKEEAGE
+1282 
-1296 TQTYLFDSKVSGMIH
+1296 
-1311 DNGIRSYFLHDDLGS
+1311 
-1326 PIRLLKPEGD
+1326 
-1336 VLESYAYDE
+1336 
-1345 FGCDVGYTPSQFH
+1345 
-1358 SFGYTGYQKDS
+1358 
-1369 VTGIYYAQAREYM
+1369 
-1382 PVIARFAARDFVK
+1382 
-1395 GQQDDPLSM
+1395 
-1404 NEYIYCRDNPTEYAD
+1404 
-1419 ANGLFVLSTLAIIG
+1419 
-1433 VGAAVGALTSAGVNA
+1433 TSAGVNA

-1673 EYMEDYYGTLYG
+1673 EYMEDYFGTLYG

>member
-297 KLLIKVVNNYGDCLN
+297 KLLIKVVNDYGDCLN

-374 TVENIYDKKFRVIRQ
+374 TAENVYDKKFRVIRQ

-502 KNDYDA
+502 KNVYDA

-550 KGNISTLTNQIGG
+550 
-563 TIAYFYDELNRVVKV
+563 
-578 VDAKGNE
+578 
-585 SKFEYNE
+585 
-592 AGNIVKE
+592 
-599 TNALGNSRCYAYNG
+599 
-613 NGLIEEMVD
+613 
-622 YNGAKTVQHY
+622 
-632 NAINKVEK
+632 
-640 VIDPLGHETCYEYD
+640 
-654 KMWNVSAVVL
+654 
-664 PNGAKS
+664 
-670 LYEYNQ
+670 
-676 DNHMSRMTDALGN
+676 
-689 KTEFRY
+689 
-695 DVNGKCIAETDCMG
+695 
-709 SKEFSYDVVGRL
+709 
-721 VQVKEPNGGITK
+721 
-733 YEYDAEDHVIHI
+733 
-745 IDPMNNE
+745 
-752 VHLEYDKV
+752 
-760 GNLLVERNNLG
+760 
-771 EMRIYTYTTLGNI
+771 
-784 DTVTDE
+784 
-790 SGLVIKYKY
+790 
-799 LPGEEKIQEILY
+799 
-811 PDGNSEKYEYDL
+811 
-823 NGNVIAYIDVMG
+823 
-835 NKRCHTY
+835 
-842 DALDRLILTEEA
+842 
-854 DGDRKIYS
+854 
-862 YDEVGNVISVTDCNG
+862 
-877 NSSHYI
+877 
-883 YSKKNELL
+883 
-891 KTIDALGNE
+891 
-900 TEYEYDANS
+900 
-909 NLVKT
+909 
-914 VQKGKDGDCN
+914 
-924 EVVTCYERDILGRVV
+924 
-939 GIIDSVGAEERYTY
+939 
-953 NGKGYLTE
+953 
-961 KIDKEGYLTKYGY
+961 
-974 TSSGDVE
+974 
-981 HIQYADG
+981 
-988 KEVFLSYNV
+988 
-997 LRQLE
+997 
-1002 EIKDWVGT
+1002 
-1010 TTIKNDAVGRALNIV
+1010 
-1025 YPDGK
+1025 
-1030 EVSYA
+1030 
-1035 YNVSGQRT
+1035 
-1043 SITYPNGETVKYS
+1043 
-1056 YDEFKRLTSL
+1056 
-1066 EEANN
+1066 
-1071 ITTYEYDQYSHL
+1071 
-1083 QLKTM
+1083 
-1088 PNGVSTEYSYD
+1088 
-1099 NRGLLASLTNKD
+1099 
-1111 ANGILDRYFY
+1111 
-1121 KYDCEGN
+1121 
-1128 KTEII
+1128 
-1133 KSRRNMPQ
+1133 
-1141 ENGHYT
+1141 
-1147 YCYDALR
+1147 
-1154 KLTSVHKDGNLLH
+1154 
-1167 AYEYDAHGNRIRMTT
+1167 
-1182 KDGVT
+1182 
-1187 NYQYNKLN
+1187 
-1195 QLISKIDSNG
+1195 
-1205 NEKYIYDSRGNLSQI
+1205 
-1220 DCNGQTKHTFV
+1220 
-1231 YGVANR
+1231 
-1237 LTEARNAD
+1237 
-1245 GAYAK
+1245 
-1250 YEYSG
+1250 
-1255 LGHRIGVT
+1255 
-1263 QQMGPNDPEVQI
+1263 
-1275 RYVLDIT
+1275 
-1282 KQYNNILQKEEAGE
+1282 
-1296 TQTYLFDSKVSGMIH
+1296 
-1311 DNGIRSYFLHDDLGS
+1311 
-1326 PIRLLKPEGD
+1326 
-1336 VLESYAYDE
+1336 
-1345 FGCDVGYTPSQFH
+1345 
-1358 SFGYTGYQKDS
+1358 
-1369 VTGIYYAQAREYM
+1369 
-1382 PVIARFAARDFVK
+1382 
-1395 GQQDDPLSM
+1395 
-1404 NEYIYCRDNPTEYAD
+1404 
-1419 ANGLFVLSTLAIIG
+1419 
-1433 VGAAVGALTSAGVNA
+1433 TSAGVNA

-1656 LKGMCPIYT
+1656 LKGMCPIYKR
-1665 SEDEQTLV
+1665 
-1673 EYMEDYYGTLYG
+1673 G
-1685 KVTGKCPLYS
+1685 

>member
-48 SISKYIDNLDAYH
+48 SISKYNDNLDAYH

-550 KGNISTLTNQIGG
+550 
-563 TIAYFYDELNRVVKV
+563 
-578 VDAKGNE
+578 
-585 SKFEYNE
+585 
-592 AGNIVKE
+592 
-599 TNALGNSRCYAYNG
+599 
-613 NGLIEEMVD
+613 
-622 YNGAKTVQHY
+622 
-632 NAINKVEK
+632 
-640 VIDPLGHETCYEYD
+640 
-654 KMWNVSAVVL
+654 
-664 PNGAKS
+664 
-670 LYEYNQ
+670 
-676 DNHMSRMTDALGN
+676 
-689 KTEFRY
+689 
-695 DVNGKCIAETDCMG
+695 
-709 SKEFSYDVVGRL
+709 
-721 VQVKEPNGGITK
+721 
-733 YEYDAEDHVIHI
+733 
-745 IDPMNNE
+745 
-752 VHLEYDKV
+752 
-760 GNLLVERNNLG
+760 
-771 EMRIYTYTTLGNI
+771 
-784 DTVTDE
+784 
-790 SGLVIKYKY
+790 
-799 LPGEEKIQEILY
+799 
-811 PDGNSEKYEYDL
+811 
-823 NGNVIAYIDVMG
+823 
-835 NKRCHTY
+835 
-842 DALDRLILTEEA
+842 
-854 DGDRKIYS
+854 
-862 YDEVGNVISVTDCNG
+862 
-877 NSSHYI
+877 
-883 YSKKNELL
+883 
-891 KTIDALGNE
+891 
-900 TEYEYDANS
+900 
-909 NLVKT
+909 
-914 VQKGKDGDCN
+914 
-924 EVVTCYERDILGRVV
+924 
-939 GIIDSVGAEERYTY
+939 
-953 NGKGYLTE
+953 
-961 KIDKEGYLTKYGY
+961 
-974 TSSGDVE
+974 
-981 HIQYADG
+981 
-988 KEVFLSYNV
+988 
-997 LRQLE
+997 
-1002 EIKDWVGT
+1002 
-1010 TTIKNDAVGRALNIV
+1010 
-1025 YPDGK
+1025 
-1030 EVSYA
+1030 
-1035 YNVSGQRT
+1035 
-1043 SITYPNGETVKYS
+1043 
-1056 YDEFKRLTSL
+1056 
-1066 EEANN
+1066 
-1071 ITTYEYDQYSHL
+1071 
-1083 QLKTM
+1083 
-1088 PNGVSTEYSYD
+1088 
-1099 NRGLLASLTNKD
+1099 
-1111 ANGILDRYFY
+1111 
-1121 KYDCEGN
+1121 
-1128 KTEII
+1128 
-1133 KSRRNMPQ
+1133 
-1141 ENGHYT
+1141 
-1147 YCYDALR
+1147 
-1154 KLTSVHKDGNLLH
+1154 
-1167 AYEYDAHGNRIRMTT
+1167 
-1182 KDGVT
+1182 
-1187 NYQYNKLN
+1187 
-1195 QLISKIDSNG
+1195 
-1205 NEKYIYDSRGNLSQI
+1205 
-1220 DCNGQTKHTFV
+1220 
-1231 YGVANR
+1231 
-1237 LTEARNAD
+1237 
-1245 GAYAK
+1245 
-1250 YEYSG
+1250 
-1255 LGHRIGVT
+1255 
-1263 QQMGPNDPEVQI
+1263 
-1275 RYVLDIT
+1275 
-1282 KQYNNILQKEEAGE
+1282 
-1296 TQTYLFDSKVSGMIH
+1296 
-1311 DNGIRSYFLHDDLGS
+1311 
-1326 PIRLLKPEGD
+1326 
-1336 VLESYAYDE
+1336 
-1345 FGCDVGYTPSQFH
+1345 
-1358 SFGYTGYQKDS
+1358 
-1369 VTGIYYAQAREYM
+1369 
-1382 PVIARFAARDFVK
+1382 
-1395 GQQDDPLSM
+1395 
-1404 NEYIYCRDNPTEYAD
+1404 
-1419 ANGLFVLSTLAIIG
+1419 
-1433 VGAAVGALTSAGVNA
+1433 TSAGVNA

-1673 EYMEDYYGTLYG
+1673 EYMEDYFGTLYG

>member
-297 KLLIKVVNNYGDCLN
+297 KLLIKVVNDFGDCLN

-550 KGNISTLTNQIGG
+550 
-563 TIAYFYDELNRVVKV
+563 
-578 VDAKGNE
+578 
-585 SKFEYNE
+585 
-592 AGNIVKE
+592 
-599 TNALGNSRCYAYNG
+599 
-613 NGLIEEMVD
+613 
-622 YNGAKTVQHY
+622 
-632 NAINKVEK
+632 
-640 VIDPLGHETCYEYD
+640 
-654 KMWNVSAVVL
+654 
-664 PNGAKS
+664 
-670 LYEYNQ
+670 
-676 DNHMSRMTDALGN
+676 
-689 KTEFRY
+689 
-695 DVNGKCIAETDCMG
+695 
-709 SKEFSYDVVGRL
+709 
-721 VQVKEPNGGITK
+721 
-733 YEYDAEDHVIHI
+733 
-745 IDPMNNE
+745 
-752 VHLEYDKV
+752 
-760 GNLLVERNNLG
+760 
-771 EMRIYTYTTLGNI
+771 
-784 DTVTDE
+784 
-790 SGLVIKYKY
+790 
-799 LPGEEKIQEILY
+799 
-811 PDGNSEKYEYDL
+811 
-823 NGNVIAYIDVMG
+823 
-835 NKRCHTY
+835 
-842 DALDRLILTEEA
+842 
-854 DGDRKIYS
+854 
-862 YDEVGNVISVTDCNG
+862 
-877 NSSHYI
+877 
-883 YSKKNELL
+883 
-891 KTIDALGNE
+891 
-900 TEYEYDANS
+900 
-909 NLVKT
+909 
-914 VQKGKDGDCN
+914 
-924 EVVTCYERDILGRVV
+924 
-939 GIIDSVGAEERYTY
+939 
-953 NGKGYLTE
+953 
-961 KIDKEGYLTKYGY
+961 
-974 TSSGDVE
+974 
-981 HIQYADG
+981 
-988 KEVFLSYNV
+988 
-997 LRQLE
+997 
-1002 EIKDWVGT
+1002 
-1010 TTIKNDAVGRALNIV
+1010 
-1025 YPDGK
+1025 
-1030 EVSYA
+1030 
-1035 YNVSGQRT
+1035 
-1043 SITYPNGETVKYS
+1043 
-1056 YDEFKRLTSL
+1056 
-1066 EEANN
+1066 
-1071 ITTYEYDQYSHL
+1071 
-1083 QLKTM
+1083 
-1088 PNGVSTEYSYD
+1088 
-1099 NRGLLASLTNKD
+1099 
-1111 ANGILDRYFY
+1111 
-1121 KYDCEGN
+1121 
-1128 KTEII
+1128 
-1133 KSRRNMPQ
+1133 
-1141 ENGHYT
+1141 
-1147 YCYDALR
+1147 
-1154 KLTSVHKDGNLLH
+1154 
-1167 AYEYDAHGNRIRMTT
+1167 
-1182 KDGVT
+1182 
-1187 NYQYNKLN
+1187 
-1195 QLISKIDSNG
+1195 
-1205 NEKYIYDSRGNLSQI
+1205 
-1220 DCNGQTKHTFV
+1220 
-1231 YGVANR
+1231 
-1237 LTEARNAD
+1237 
-1245 GAYAK
+1245 
-1250 YEYSG
+1250 
-1255 LGHRIGVT
+1255 
-1263 QQMGPNDPEVQI
+1263 
-1275 RYVLDIT
+1275 
-1282 KQYNNILQKEEAGE
+1282 
-1296 TQTYLFDSKVSGMIH
+1296 
-1311 DNGIRSYFLHDDLGS
+1311 
-1326 PIRLLKPEGD
+1326 
-1336 VLESYAYDE
+1336 
-1345 FGCDVGYTPSQFH
+1345 
-1358 SFGYTGYQKDS
+1358 
-1369 VTGIYYAQAREYM
+1369 
-1382 PVIARFAARDFVK
+1382 
-1395 GQQDDPLSM
+1395 
-1404 NEYIYCRDNPTEYAD
+1404 
-1419 ANGLFVLSTLAIIG
+1419 
-1433 VGAAVGALTSAGVNA
+1433 TSAGVNA

-1673 EYMEDYYGTLYG
+1673 EYMEDYFGTLYG

>member
-297 KLLIKVVNNYGDCLN
+297 KLLIKVVNDYGDCLN

-550 KGNISTLTNQIGG
+550 
-563 TIAYFYDELNRVVKV
+563 
-578 VDAKGNE
+578 
-585 SKFEYNE
+585 
-592 AGNIVKE
+592 
-599 TNALGNSRCYAYNG
+599 
-613 NGLIEEMVD
+613 
-622 YNGAKTVQHY
+622 
-632 NAINKVEK
+632 
-640 VIDPLGHETCYEYD
+640 
-654 KMWNVSAVVL
+654 
-664 PNGAKS
+664 
-670 LYEYNQ
+670 
-676 DNHMSRMTDALGN
+676 
-689 KTEFRY
+689 
-695 DVNGKCIAETDCMG
+695 
-709 SKEFSYDVVGRL
+709 
-721 VQVKEPNGGITK
+721 
-733 YEYDAEDHVIHI
+733 
-745 IDPMNNE
+745 
-752 VHLEYDKV
+752 
-760 GNLLVERNNLG
+760 
-771 EMRIYTYTTLGNI
+771 
-784 DTVTDE
+784 
-790 SGLVIKYKY
+790 
-799 LPGEEKIQEILY
+799 
-811 PDGNSEKYEYDL
+811 
-823 NGNVIAYIDVMG
+823 
-835 NKRCHTY
+835 
-842 DALDRLILTEEA
+842 
-854 DGDRKIYS
+854 
-862 YDEVGNVISVTDCNG
+862 
-877 NSSHYI
+877 
-883 YSKKNELL
+883 
-891 KTIDALGNE
+891 
-900 TEYEYDANS
+900 
-909 NLVKT
+909 
-914 VQKGKDGDCN
+914 
-924 EVVTCYERDILGRVV
+924 
-939 GIIDSVGAEERYTY
+939 
-953 NGKGYLTE
+953 
-961 KIDKEGYLTKYGY
+961 
-974 TSSGDVE
+974 
-981 HIQYADG
+981 
-988 KEVFLSYNV
+988 
-997 LRQLE
+997 
-1002 EIKDWVGT
+1002 
-1010 TTIKNDAVGRALNIV
+1010 
-1025 YPDGK
+1025 
-1030 EVSYA
+1030 
-1035 YNVSGQRT
+1035 
-1043 SITYPNGETVKYS
+1043 
-1056 YDEFKRLTSL
+1056 
-1066 EEANN
+1066 
-1071 ITTYEYDQYSHL
+1071 
-1083 QLKTM
+1083 
-1088 PNGVSTEYSYD
+1088 
-1099 NRGLLASLTNKD
+1099 
-1111 ANGILDRYFY
+1111 
-1121 KYDCEGN
+1121 
-1128 KTEII
+1128 
-1133 KSRRNMPQ
+1133 
-1141 ENGHYT
+1141 
-1147 YCYDALR
+1147 
-1154 KLTSVHKDGNLLH
+1154 
-1167 AYEYDAHGNRIRMTT
+1167 
-1182 KDGVT
+1182 
-1187 NYQYNKLN
+1187 
-1195 QLISKIDSNG
+1195 
-1205 NEKYIYDSRGNLSQI
+1205 
-1220 DCNGQTKHTFV
+1220 
-1231 YGVANR
+1231 
-1237 LTEARNAD
+1237 
-1245 GAYAK
+1245 
-1250 YEYSG
+1250 
-1255 LGHRIGVT
+1255 
-1263 QQMGPNDPEVQI
+1263 
-1275 RYVLDIT
+1275 
-1282 KQYNNILQKEEAGE
+1282 
-1296 TQTYLFDSKVSGMIH
+1296 
-1311 DNGIRSYFLHDDLGS
+1311 
-1326 PIRLLKPEGD
+1326 
-1336 VLESYAYDE
+1336 
-1345 FGCDVGYTPSQFH
+1345 
-1358 SFGYTGYQKDS
+1358 
-1369 VTGIYYAQAREYM
+1369 
-1382 PVIARFAARDFVK
+1382 
-1395 GQQDDPLSM
+1395 
-1404 NEYIYCRDNPTEYAD
+1404 
-1419 ANGLFVLSTLAIIG
+1419 
-1433 VGAAVGALTSAGVNA
+1433 TSAGVNA

-1492 AALTVTAGGVGAAAN
+1492 ALTDTAGGVGAAAN

-1673 EYMEDYYGTLYG
+1673 EYMEDYFGTLYG

>member
-297 KLLIKVVNNYGDCLN
+297 KLLIKVVNDYGDCLN

-550 KGNISTLTNQIGG
+550 
-563 TIAYFYDELNRVVKV
+563 
-578 VDAKGNE
+578 
-585 SKFEYNE
+585 
-592 AGNIVKE
+592 
-599 TNALGNSRCYAYNG
+599 
-613 NGLIEEMVD
+613 
-622 YNGAKTVQHY
+622 
-632 NAINKVEK
+632 
-640 VIDPLGHETCYEYD
+640 
-654 KMWNVSAVVL
+654 
-664 PNGAKS
+664 
-670 LYEYNQ
+670 
-676 DNHMSRMTDALGN
+676 
-689 KTEFRY
+689 
-695 DVNGKCIAETDCMG
+695 
-709 SKEFSYDVVGRL
+709 
-721 VQVKEPNGGITK
+721 
-733 YEYDAEDHVIHI
+733 
-745 IDPMNNE
+745 
-752 VHLEYDKV
+752 
-760 GNLLVERNNLG
+760 
-771 EMRIYTYTTLGNI
+771 
-784 DTVTDE
+784 
-790 SGLVIKYKY
+790 
-799 LPGEEKIQEILY
+799 
-811 PDGNSEKYEYDL
+811 
-823 NGNVIAYIDVMG
+823 
-835 NKRCHTY
+835 
-842 DALDRLILTEEA
+842 
-854 DGDRKIYS
+854 
-862 YDEVGNVISVTDCNG
+862 
-877 NSSHYI
+877 
-883 YSKKNELL
+883 
-891 KTIDALGNE
+891 
-900 TEYEYDANS
+900 
-909 NLVKT
+909 
-914 VQKGKDGDCN
+914 
-924 EVVTCYERDILGRVV
+924 
-939 GIIDSVGAEERYTY
+939 
-953 NGKGYLTE
+953 
-961 KIDKEGYLTKYGY
+961 
-974 TSSGDVE
+974 
-981 HIQYADG
+981 
-988 KEVFLSYNV
+988 
-997 LRQLE
+997 
-1002 EIKDWVGT
+1002 
-1010 TTIKNDAVGRALNIV
+1010 
-1025 YPDGK
+1025 
-1030 EVSYA
+1030 
-1035 YNVSGQRT
+1035 
-1043 SITYPNGETVKYS
+1043 
-1056 YDEFKRLTSL
+1056 
-1066 EEANN
+1066 
-1071 ITTYEYDQYSHL
+1071 
-1083 QLKTM
+1083 
-1088 PNGVSTEYSYD
+1088 
-1099 NRGLLASLTNKD
+1099 
-1111 ANGILDRYFY
+1111 
-1121 KYDCEGN
+1121 
-1128 KTEII
+1128 
-1133 KSRRNMPQ
+1133 
-1141 ENGHYT
+1141 
-1147 YCYDALR
+1147 
-1154 KLTSVHKDGNLLH
+1154 
-1167 AYEYDAHGNRIRMTT
+1167 
-1182 KDGVT
+1182 
-1187 NYQYNKLN
+1187 
-1195 QLISKIDSNG
+1195 
-1205 NEKYIYDSRGNLSQI
+1205 
-1220 DCNGQTKHTFV
+1220 
-1231 YGVANR
+1231 
-1237 LTEARNAD
+1237 
-1245 GAYAK
+1245 
-1250 YEYSG
+1250 
-1255 LGHRIGVT
+1255 
-1263 QQMGPNDPEVQI
+1263 
-1275 RYVLDIT
+1275 
-1282 KQYNNILQKEEAGE
+1282 
-1296 TQTYLFDSKVSGMIH
+1296 
-1311 DNGIRSYFLHDDLGS
+1311 
-1326 PIRLLKPEGD
+1326 
-1336 VLESYAYDE
+1336 
-1345 FGCDVGYTPSQFH
+1345 
-1358 SFGYTGYQKDS
+1358 
-1369 VTGIYYAQAREYM
+1369 
-1382 PVIARFAARDFVK
+1382 
-1395 GQQDDPLSM
+1395 
-1404 NEYIYCRDNPTEYAD
+1404 
-1419 ANGLFVLSTLAIIG
+1419 
-1433 VGAAVGALTSAGVNA
+1433 TSAGVNA

-1600 RLLSERNSLL
+1600 RLLSERNSLF

-1673 EYMEDYYGTLYG
+1673 EYMEDYFGTLYG

>member
-1 MIRDFSNSAKKKLLE
+1 M
-16 YVKDATETTL
+16 
-26 WRKIGDRIG
+26 
-35 DAGLQ
+35 
-40 IQYWFGAL
+40 
-48 SISKYIDNLDAYH
+48 DAYH

-297 KLLIKVVNNYGDCLN
+297 KLLIKVVNDYGDCLN

-508 KGNLVRTEDST
+508 KGNLVRMEDST

-550 KGNISTLTNQIGG
+550 
-563 TIAYFYDELNRVVKV
+563 
-578 VDAKGNE
+578 
-585 SKFEYNE
+585 
-592 AGNIVKE
+592 
-599 TNALGNSRCYAYNG
+599 
-613 NGLIEEMVD
+613 
-622 YNGAKTVQHY
+622 
-632 NAINKVEK
+632 
-640 VIDPLGHETCYEYD
+640 
-654 KMWNVSAVVL
+654 
-664 PNGAKS
+664 
-670 LYEYNQ
+670 
-676 DNHMSRMTDALGN
+676 
-689 KTEFRY
+689 
-695 DVNGKCIAETDCMG
+695 
-709 SKEFSYDVVGRL
+709 
-721 VQVKEPNGGITK
+721 
-733 YEYDAEDHVIHI
+733 
-745 IDPMNNE
+745 
-752 VHLEYDKV
+752 
-760 GNLLVERNNLG
+760 
-771 EMRIYTYTTLGNI
+771 
-784 DTVTDE
+784 
-790 SGLVIKYKY
+790 
-799 LPGEEKIQEILY
+799 
-811 PDGNSEKYEYDL
+811 
-823 NGNVIAYIDVMG
+823 
-835 NKRCHTY
+835 
-842 DALDRLILTEEA
+842 
-854 DGDRKIYS
+854 
-862 YDEVGNVISVTDCNG
+862 
-877 NSSHYI
+877 
-883 YSKKNELL
+883 
-891 KTIDALGNE
+891 
-900 TEYEYDANS
+900 
-909 NLVKT
+909 
-914 VQKGKDGDCN
+914 
-924 EVVTCYERDILGRVV
+924 
-939 GIIDSVGAEERYTY
+939 
-953 NGKGYLTE
+953 
-961 KIDKEGYLTKYGY
+961 
-974 TSSGDVE
+974 
-981 HIQYADG
+981 
-988 KEVFLSYNV
+988 
-997 LRQLE
+997 
-1002 EIKDWVGT
+1002 
-1010 TTIKNDAVGRALNIV
+1010 
-1025 YPDGK
+1025 
-1030 EVSYA
+1030 
-1035 YNVSGQRT
+1035 
-1043 SITYPNGETVKYS
+1043 
-1056 YDEFKRLTSL
+1056 
-1066 EEANN
+1066 
-1071 ITTYEYDQYSHL
+1071 
-1083 QLKTM
+1083 
-1088 PNGVSTEYSYD
+1088 
-1099 NRGLLASLTNKD
+1099 
-1111 ANGILDRYFY
+1111 
-1121 KYDCEGN
+1121 
-1128 KTEII
+1128 
-1133 KSRRNMPQ
+1133 
-1141 ENGHYT
+1141 
-1147 YCYDALR
+1147 
-1154 KLTSVHKDGNLLH
+1154 
-1167 AYEYDAHGNRIRMTT
+1167 
-1182 KDGVT
+1182 
-1187 NYQYNKLN
+1187 
-1195 QLISKIDSNG
+1195 
-1205 NEKYIYDSRGNLSQI
+1205 
-1220 DCNGQTKHTFV
+1220 
-1231 YGVANR
+1231 
-1237 LTEARNAD
+1237 
-1245 GAYAK
+1245 
-1250 YEYSG
+1250 
-1255 LGHRIGVT
+1255 
-1263 QQMGPNDPEVQI
+1263 
-1275 RYVLDIT
+1275 
-1282 KQYNNILQKEEAGE
+1282 
-1296 TQTYLFDSKVSGMIH
+1296 
-1311 DNGIRSYFLHDDLGS
+1311 
-1326 PIRLLKPEGD
+1326 
-1336 VLESYAYDE
+1336 
-1345 FGCDVGYTPSQFH
+1345 
-1358 SFGYTGYQKDS
+1358 
-1369 VTGIYYAQAREYM
+1369 
-1382 PVIARFAARDFVK
+1382 
-1395 GQQDDPLSM
+1395 
-1404 NEYIYCRDNPTEYAD
+1404 
-1419 ANGLFVLSTLAIIG
+1419 
-1433 VGAAVGALTSAGVNA
+1433 TSAGVNA

-1480 VAAIPGLGTVAA
+1480 VAAIPGLGTVA

-1568 DTIKGLKKNETKMDA
+1568 DTIKELKKNETKMDA

-1673 EYMEDYYGTLYG
+1673 EYMEDYFGTLYG

>member
-271 IFDKDK
+271 IFDKDN

-297 KLLIKVVNNYGDCLN
+297 KLLIKVVNDYGDCLN

-550 KGNISTLTNQIGG
+550 
-563 TIAYFYDELNRVVKV
+563 
-578 VDAKGNE
+578 
-585 SKFEYNE
+585 
-592 AGNIVKE
+592 
-599 TNALGNSRCYAYNG
+599 
-613 NGLIEEMVD
+613 
-622 YNGAKTVQHY
+622 
-632 NAINKVEK
+632 
-640 VIDPLGHETCYEYD
+640 
-654 KMWNVSAVVL
+654 
-664 PNGAKS
+664 
-670 LYEYNQ
+670 
-676 DNHMSRMTDALGN
+676 
-689 KTEFRY
+689 
-695 DVNGKCIAETDCMG
+695 
-709 SKEFSYDVVGRL
+709 
-721 VQVKEPNGGITK
+721 
-733 YEYDAEDHVIHI
+733 
-745 IDPMNNE
+745 
-752 VHLEYDKV
+752 
-760 GNLLVERNNLG
+760 
-771 EMRIYTYTTLGNI
+771 
-784 DTVTDE
+784 
-790 SGLVIKYKY
+790 
-799 LPGEEKIQEILY
+799 
-811 PDGNSEKYEYDL
+811 
-823 NGNVIAYIDVMG
+823 
-835 NKRCHTY
+835 
-842 DALDRLILTEEA
+842 
-854 DGDRKIYS
+854 
-862 YDEVGNVISVTDCNG
+862 
-877 NSSHYI
+877 
-883 YSKKNELL
+883 
-891 KTIDALGNE
+891 
-900 TEYEYDANS
+900 
-909 NLVKT
+909 
-914 VQKGKDGDCN
+914 
-924 EVVTCYERDILGRVV
+924 
-939 GIIDSVGAEERYTY
+939 
-953 NGKGYLTE
+953 
-961 KIDKEGYLTKYGY
+961 
-974 TSSGDVE
+974 
-981 HIQYADG
+981 
-988 KEVFLSYNV
+988 
-997 LRQLE
+997 
-1002 EIKDWVGT
+1002 
-1010 TTIKNDAVGRALNIV
+1010 
-1025 YPDGK
+1025 
-1030 EVSYA
+1030 
-1035 YNVSGQRT
+1035 
-1043 SITYPNGETVKYS
+1043 
-1056 YDEFKRLTSL
+1056 
-1066 EEANN
+1066 
-1071 ITTYEYDQYSHL
+1071 
-1083 QLKTM
+1083 
-1088 PNGVSTEYSYD
+1088 
-1099 NRGLLASLTNKD
+1099 
-1111 ANGILDRYFY
+1111 
-1121 KYDCEGN
+1121 
-1128 KTEII
+1128 
-1133 KSRRNMPQ
+1133 
-1141 ENGHYT
+1141 
-1147 YCYDALR
+1147 
-1154 KLTSVHKDGNLLH
+1154 
-1167 AYEYDAHGNRIRMTT
+1167 
-1182 KDGVT
+1182 
-1187 NYQYNKLN
+1187 
-1195 QLISKIDSNG
+1195 
-1205 NEKYIYDSRGNLSQI
+1205 
-1220 DCNGQTKHTFV
+1220 
-1231 YGVANR
+1231 
-1237 LTEARNAD
+1237 
-1245 GAYAK
+1245 
-1250 YEYSG
+1250 
-1255 LGHRIGVT
+1255 
-1263 QQMGPNDPEVQI
+1263 
-1275 RYVLDIT
+1275 
-1282 KQYNNILQKEEAGE
+1282 
-1296 TQTYLFDSKVSGMIH
+1296 
-1311 DNGIRSYFLHDDLGS
+1311 
-1326 PIRLLKPEGD
+1326 
-1336 VLESYAYDE
+1336 
-1345 FGCDVGYTPSQFH
+1345 
-1358 SFGYTGYQKDS
+1358 
-1369 VTGIYYAQAREYM
+1369 
-1382 PVIARFAARDFVK
+1382 
-1395 GQQDDPLSM
+1395 
-1404 NEYIYCRDNPTEYAD
+1404 
-1419 ANGLFVLSTLAIIG
+1419 
-1433 VGAAVGALTSAGVNA
+1433 TSAGVNA

-1480 VAAIPGLGTVAA
+1480 VAAIPGLGTVA

-1673 EYMEDYYGTLYG
+1673 EYMEDYFGTLYG

>member
-297 KLLIKVVNNYGDCLN
+297 KLLIKVVNDYGDCLN

-550 KGNISTLTNQIGG
+550 
-563 TIAYFYDELNRVVKV
+563 
-578 VDAKGNE
+578 
-585 SKFEYNE
+585 
-592 AGNIVKE
+592 
-599 TNALGNSRCYAYNG
+599 
-613 NGLIEEMVD
+613 
-622 YNGAKTVQHY
+622 
-632 NAINKVEK
+632 
-640 VIDPLGHETCYEYD
+640 
-654 KMWNVSAVVL
+654 
-664 PNGAKS
+664 
-670 LYEYNQ
+670 
-676 DNHMSRMTDALGN
+676 
-689 KTEFRY
+689 
-695 DVNGKCIAETDCMG
+695 
-709 SKEFSYDVVGRL
+709 
-721 VQVKEPNGGITK
+721 
-733 YEYDAEDHVIHI
+733 
-745 IDPMNNE
+745 
-752 VHLEYDKV
+752 
-760 GNLLVERNNLG
+760 
-771 EMRIYTYTTLGNI
+771 
-784 DTVTDE
+784 
-790 SGLVIKYKY
+790 
-799 LPGEEKIQEILY
+799 
-811 PDGNSEKYEYDL
+811 
-823 NGNVIAYIDVMG
+823 
-835 NKRCHTY
+835 
-842 DALDRLILTEEA
+842 
-854 DGDRKIYS
+854 
-862 YDEVGNVISVTDCNG
+862 
-877 NSSHYI
+877 
-883 YSKKNELL
+883 
-891 KTIDALGNE
+891 
-900 TEYEYDANS
+900 
-909 NLVKT
+909 
-914 VQKGKDGDCN
+914 
-924 EVVTCYERDILGRVV
+924 
-939 GIIDSVGAEERYTY
+939 
-953 NGKGYLTE
+953 
-961 KIDKEGYLTKYGY
+961 
-974 TSSGDVE
+974 
-981 HIQYADG
+981 
-988 KEVFLSYNV
+988 
-997 LRQLE
+997 
-1002 EIKDWVGT
+1002 
-1010 TTIKNDAVGRALNIV
+1010 
-1025 YPDGK
+1025 
-1030 EVSYA
+1030 
-1035 YNVSGQRT
+1035 
-1043 SITYPNGETVKYS
+1043 
-1056 YDEFKRLTSL
+1056 
-1066 EEANN
+1066 
-1071 ITTYEYDQYSHL
+1071 
-1083 QLKTM
+1083 
-1088 PNGVSTEYSYD
+1088 
-1099 NRGLLASLTNKD
+1099 
-1111 ANGILDRYFY
+1111 
-1121 KYDCEGN
+1121 
-1128 KTEII
+1128 
-1133 KSRRNMPQ
+1133 
-1141 ENGHYT
+1141 
-1147 YCYDALR
+1147 
-1154 KLTSVHKDGNLLH
+1154 
-1167 AYEYDAHGNRIRMTT
+1167 
-1182 KDGVT
+1182 
-1187 NYQYNKLN
+1187 
-1195 QLISKIDSNG
+1195 
-1205 NEKYIYDSRGNLSQI
+1205 
-1220 DCNGQTKHTFV
+1220 
-1231 YGVANR
+1231 
-1237 LTEARNAD
+1237 
-1245 GAYAK
+1245 
-1250 YEYSG
+1250 
-1255 LGHRIGVT
+1255 
-1263 QQMGPNDPEVQI
+1263 
-1275 RYVLDIT
+1275 
-1282 KQYNNILQKEEAGE
+1282 
-1296 TQTYLFDSKVSGMIH
+1296 
-1311 DNGIRSYFLHDDLGS
+1311 
-1326 PIRLLKPEGD
+1326 
-1336 VLESYAYDE
+1336 
-1345 FGCDVGYTPSQFH
+1345 
-1358 SFGYTGYQKDS
+1358 
-1369 VTGIYYAQAREYM
+1369 
-1382 PVIARFAARDFVK
+1382 
-1395 GQQDDPLSM
+1395 
-1404 NEYIYCRDNPTEYAD
+1404 
-1419 ANGLFVLSTLAIIG
+1419 
-1433 VGAAVGALTSAGVNA
+1433 TSAGVNA
-1448 VSQGIKIAKGEQEEF
+1448 VSQGIKIAKVEQEEF

-1480 VAAIPGLGTVAA
+1480 VAAIPGLGTVA

-1673 EYMEDYYGTLYG
+1673 EYMEDYFGTLYG

>member
-297 KLLIKVVNNYGDCLN
+297 KLLIKVVNDYGDCLN

-550 KGNISTLTNQIGG
+550 
-563 TIAYFYDELNRVVKV
+563 
-578 VDAKGNE
+578 
-585 SKFEYNE
+585 
-592 AGNIVKE
+592 
-599 TNALGNSRCYAYNG
+599 
-613 NGLIEEMVD
+613 
-622 YNGAKTVQHY
+622 
-632 NAINKVEK
+632 
-640 VIDPLGHETCYEYD
+640 
-654 KMWNVSAVVL
+654 
-664 PNGAKS
+664 
-670 LYEYNQ
+670 
-676 DNHMSRMTDALGN
+676 
-689 KTEFRY
+689 
-695 DVNGKCIAETDCMG
+695 
-709 SKEFSYDVVGRL
+709 
-721 VQVKEPNGGITK
+721 
-733 YEYDAEDHVIHI
+733 
-745 IDPMNNE
+745 
-752 VHLEYDKV
+752 
-760 GNLLVERNNLG
+760 
-771 EMRIYTYTTLGNI
+771 
-784 DTVTDE
+784 
-790 SGLVIKYKY
+790 
-799 LPGEEKIQEILY
+799 
-811 PDGNSEKYEYDL
+811 
-823 NGNVIAYIDVMG
+823 
-835 NKRCHTY
+835 
-842 DALDRLILTEEA
+842 
-854 DGDRKIYS
+854 
-862 YDEVGNVISVTDCNG
+862 
-877 NSSHYI
+877 
-883 YSKKNELL
+883 
-891 KTIDALGNE
+891 
-900 TEYEYDANS
+900 
-909 NLVKT
+909 
-914 VQKGKDGDCN
+914 
-924 EVVTCYERDILGRVV
+924 
-939 GIIDSVGAEERYTY
+939 
-953 NGKGYLTE
+953 
-961 KIDKEGYLTKYGY
+961 
-974 TSSGDVE
+974 
-981 HIQYADG
+981 
-988 KEVFLSYNV
+988 
-997 LRQLE
+997 
-1002 EIKDWVGT
+1002 
-1010 TTIKNDAVGRALNIV
+1010 
-1025 YPDGK
+1025 
-1030 EVSYA
+1030 
-1035 YNVSGQRT
+1035 
-1043 SITYPNGETVKYS
+1043 
-1056 YDEFKRLTSL
+1056 
-1066 EEANN
+1066 
-1071 ITTYEYDQYSHL
+1071 
-1083 QLKTM
+1083 
-1088 PNGVSTEYSYD
+1088 
-1099 NRGLLASLTNKD
+1099 
-1111 ANGILDRYFY
+1111 
-1121 KYDCEGN
+1121 
-1128 KTEII
+1128 
-1133 KSRRNMPQ
+1133 
-1141 ENGHYT
+1141 
-1147 YCYDALR
+1147 
-1154 KLTSVHKDGNLLH
+1154 
-1167 AYEYDAHGNRIRMTT
+1167 
-1182 KDGVT
+1182 
-1187 NYQYNKLN
+1187 
-1195 QLISKIDSNG
+1195 
-1205 NEKYIYDSRGNLSQI
+1205 
-1220 DCNGQTKHTFV
+1220 
-1231 YGVANR
+1231 
-1237 LTEARNAD
+1237 
-1245 GAYAK
+1245 
-1250 YEYSG
+1250 
-1255 LGHRIGVT
+1255 
-1263 QQMGPNDPEVQI
+1263 
-1275 RYVLDIT
+1275 
-1282 KQYNNILQKEEAGE
+1282 
-1296 TQTYLFDSKVSGMIH
+1296 
-1311 DNGIRSYFLHDDLGS
+1311 
-1326 PIRLLKPEGD
+1326 
-1336 VLESYAYDE
+1336 
-1345 FGCDVGYTPSQFH
+1345 
-1358 SFGYTGYQKDS
+1358 
-1369 VTGIYYAQAREYM
+1369 
-1382 PVIARFAARDFVK
+1382 
-1395 GQQDDPLSM
+1395 
-1404 NEYIYCRDNPTEYAD
+1404 
-1419 ANGLFVLSTLAIIG
+1419 
-1433 VGAAVGALTSAGVNA
+1433 TSAGVNA

-1480 VAAIPGLGTVAA
+1480 VAAIPGLGTVA

-1634 SVKKYAF
+1634 SVKN
-1641 MIFGIKTTKS
+1641 MH
-1651 IVKDL
+1651 L
-1656 LKGMCPIYT
+1656 
-1665 SEDEQTLV
+1665 
-1673 EYMEDYYGTLYG
+1673 
-1685 KVTGKCPLYS
+1685 

>member
-297 KLLIKVVNNYGDCLN
+297 KLLIKVVNDYGDCLN

-483 TYDASGRLL
+483 TYDASGRML

-550 KGNISTLTNQIGG
+550 
-563 TIAYFYDELNRVVKV
+563 
-578 VDAKGNE
+578 
-585 SKFEYNE
+585 
-592 AGNIVKE
+592 
-599 TNALGNSRCYAYNG
+599 
-613 NGLIEEMVD
+613 
-622 YNGAKTVQHY
+622 
-632 NAINKVEK
+632 
-640 VIDPLGHETCYEYD
+640 
-654 KMWNVSAVVL
+654 
-664 PNGAKS
+664 
-670 LYEYNQ
+670 
-676 DNHMSRMTDALGN
+676 
-689 KTEFRY
+689 
-695 DVNGKCIAETDCMG
+695 
-709 SKEFSYDVVGRL
+709 
-721 VQVKEPNGGITK
+721 
-733 YEYDAEDHVIHI
+733 
-745 IDPMNNE
+745 
-752 VHLEYDKV
+752 
-760 GNLLVERNNLG
+760 
-771 EMRIYTYTTLGNI
+771 
-784 DTVTDE
+784 
-790 SGLVIKYKY
+790 
-799 LPGEEKIQEILY
+799 
-811 PDGNSEKYEYDL
+811 
-823 NGNVIAYIDVMG
+823 
-835 NKRCHTY
+835 
-842 DALDRLILTEEA
+842 
-854 DGDRKIYS
+854 
-862 YDEVGNVISVTDCNG
+862 
-877 NSSHYI
+877 
-883 YSKKNELL
+883 
-891 KTIDALGNE
+891 
-900 TEYEYDANS
+900 
-909 NLVKT
+909 
-914 VQKGKDGDCN
+914 
-924 EVVTCYERDILGRVV
+924 
-939 GIIDSVGAEERYTY
+939 
-953 NGKGYLTE
+953 
-961 KIDKEGYLTKYGY
+961 
-974 TSSGDVE
+974 
-981 HIQYADG
+981 
-988 KEVFLSYNV
+988 
-997 LRQLE
+997 
-1002 EIKDWVGT
+1002 
-1010 TTIKNDAVGRALNIV
+1010 
-1025 YPDGK
+1025 
-1030 EVSYA
+1030 
-1035 YNVSGQRT
+1035 
-1043 SITYPNGETVKYS
+1043 
-1056 YDEFKRLTSL
+1056 
-1066 EEANN
+1066 
-1071 ITTYEYDQYSHL
+1071 
-1083 QLKTM
+1083 
-1088 PNGVSTEYSYD
+1088 
-1099 NRGLLASLTNKD
+1099 
-1111 ANGILDRYFY
+1111 
-1121 KYDCEGN
+1121 
-1128 KTEII
+1128 
-1133 KSRRNMPQ
+1133 
-1141 ENGHYT
+1141 
-1147 YCYDALR
+1147 
-1154 KLTSVHKDGNLLH
+1154 
-1167 AYEYDAHGNRIRMTT
+1167 
-1182 KDGVT
+1182 
-1187 NYQYNKLN
+1187 
-1195 QLISKIDSNG
+1195 
-1205 NEKYIYDSRGNLSQI
+1205 
-1220 DCNGQTKHTFV
+1220 
-1231 YGVANR
+1231 
-1237 LTEARNAD
+1237 
-1245 GAYAK
+1245 
-1250 YEYSG
+1250 
-1255 LGHRIGVT
+1255 
-1263 QQMGPNDPEVQI
+1263 
-1275 RYVLDIT
+1275 
-1282 KQYNNILQKEEAGE
+1282 
-1296 TQTYLFDSKVSGMIH
+1296 
-1311 DNGIRSYFLHDDLGS
+1311 
-1326 PIRLLKPEGD
+1326 
-1336 VLESYAYDE
+1336 
-1345 FGCDVGYTPSQFH
+1345 
-1358 SFGYTGYQKDS
+1358 
-1369 VTGIYYAQAREYM
+1369 
-1382 PVIARFAARDFVK
+1382 
-1395 GQQDDPLSM
+1395 
-1404 NEYIYCRDNPTEYAD
+1404 
-1419 ANGLFVLSTLAIIG
+1419 
-1433 VGAAVGALTSAGVNA
+1433 TSAGVNA

-1480 VAAIPGLGTVAA
+1480 VAAIPGLGTVA

-1673 EYMEDYYGTLYG
+1673 EYMEDYFGTLYG

>member
-468 NLIQKIDALKRRLNM
+468 NLIQKIDALKIRLNM

-550 KGNISTLTNQIGG
+550 
-563 TIAYFYDELNRVVKV
+563 
-578 VDAKGNE
+578 
-585 SKFEYNE
+585 
-592 AGNIVKE
+592 
-599 TNALGNSRCYAYNG
+599 
-613 NGLIEEMVD
+613 
-622 YNGAKTVQHY
+622 
-632 NAINKVEK
+632 
-640 VIDPLGHETCYEYD
+640 
-654 KMWNVSAVVL
+654 
-664 PNGAKS
+664 
-670 LYEYNQ
+670 
-676 DNHMSRMTDALGN
+676 
-689 KTEFRY
+689 
-695 DVNGKCIAETDCMG
+695 
-709 SKEFSYDVVGRL
+709 
-721 VQVKEPNGGITK
+721 
-733 YEYDAEDHVIHI
+733 
-745 IDPMNNE
+745 
-752 VHLEYDKV
+752 
-760 GNLLVERNNLG
+760 
-771 EMRIYTYTTLGNI
+771 
-784 DTVTDE
+784 
-790 SGLVIKYKY
+790 
-799 LPGEEKIQEILY
+799 
-811 PDGNSEKYEYDL
+811 
-823 NGNVIAYIDVMG
+823 
-835 NKRCHTY
+835 
-842 DALDRLILTEEA
+842 
-854 DGDRKIYS
+854 
-862 YDEVGNVISVTDCNG
+862 
-877 NSSHYI
+877 
-883 YSKKNELL
+883 
-891 KTIDALGNE
+891 
-900 TEYEYDANS
+900 
-909 NLVKT
+909 
-914 VQKGKDGDCN
+914 
-924 EVVTCYERDILGRVV
+924 
-939 GIIDSVGAEERYTY
+939 
-953 NGKGYLTE
+953 
-961 KIDKEGYLTKYGY
+961 
-974 TSSGDVE
+974 
-981 HIQYADG
+981 
-988 KEVFLSYNV
+988 
-997 LRQLE
+997 
-1002 EIKDWVGT
+1002 
-1010 TTIKNDAVGRALNIV
+1010 
-1025 YPDGK
+1025 
-1030 EVSYA
+1030 
-1035 YNVSGQRT
+1035 
-1043 SITYPNGETVKYS
+1043 
-1056 YDEFKRLTSL
+1056 
-1066 EEANN
+1066 
-1071 ITTYEYDQYSHL
+1071 
-1083 QLKTM
+1083 
-1088 PNGVSTEYSYD
+1088 
-1099 NRGLLASLTNKD
+1099 
-1111 ANGILDRYFY
+1111 
-1121 KYDCEGN
+1121 
-1128 KTEII
+1128 
-1133 KSRRNMPQ
+1133 
-1141 ENGHYT
+1141 
-1147 YCYDALR
+1147 
-1154 KLTSVHKDGNLLH
+1154 
-1167 AYEYDAHGNRIRMTT
+1167 
-1182 KDGVT
+1182 
-1187 NYQYNKLN
+1187 
-1195 QLISKIDSNG
+1195 
-1205 NEKYIYDSRGNLSQI
+1205 
-1220 DCNGQTKHTFV
+1220 
-1231 YGVANR
+1231 
-1237 LTEARNAD
+1237 
-1245 GAYAK
+1245 
-1250 YEYSG
+1250 
-1255 LGHRIGVT
+1255 
-1263 QQMGPNDPEVQI
+1263 
-1275 RYVLDIT
+1275 
-1282 KQYNNILQKEEAGE
+1282 
-1296 TQTYLFDSKVSGMIH
+1296 
-1311 DNGIRSYFLHDDLGS
+1311 
-1326 PIRLLKPEGD
+1326 
-1336 VLESYAYDE
+1336 
-1345 FGCDVGYTPSQFH
+1345 
-1358 SFGYTGYQKDS
+1358 
-1369 VTGIYYAQAREYM
+1369 
-1382 PVIARFAARDFVK
+1382 
-1395 GQQDDPLSM
+1395 
-1404 NEYIYCRDNPTEYAD
+1404 
-1419 ANGLFVLSTLAIIG
+1419 
-1433 VGAAVGALTSAGVNA
+1433 TSAGVNA

-1480 VAAIPGLGTVAA
+1480 VAAIPGLGTVA

-1673 EYMEDYYGTLYG
+1673 EYMEDYFGTLYG

>member
-550 KGNISTLTNQIGG
+550 
-563 TIAYFYDELNRVVKV
+563 
-578 VDAKGNE
+578 
-585 SKFEYNE
+585 
-592 AGNIVKE
+592 
-599 TNALGNSRCYAYNG
+599 
-613 NGLIEEMVD
+613 
-622 YNGAKTVQHY
+622 
-632 NAINKVEK
+632 
-640 VIDPLGHETCYEYD
+640 
-654 KMWNVSAVVL
+654 
-664 PNGAKS
+664 
-670 LYEYNQ
+670 
-676 DNHMSRMTDALGN
+676 
-689 KTEFRY
+689 
-695 DVNGKCIAETDCMG
+695 
-709 SKEFSYDVVGRL
+709 
-721 VQVKEPNGGITK
+721 
-733 YEYDAEDHVIHI
+733 
-745 IDPMNNE
+745 
-752 VHLEYDKV
+752 
-760 GNLLVERNNLG
+760 
-771 EMRIYTYTTLGNI
+771 
-784 DTVTDE
+784 
-790 SGLVIKYKY
+790 
-799 LPGEEKIQEILY
+799 
-811 PDGNSEKYEYDL
+811 
-823 NGNVIAYIDVMG
+823 
-835 NKRCHTY
+835 
-842 DALDRLILTEEA
+842 
-854 DGDRKIYS
+854 
-862 YDEVGNVISVTDCNG
+862 
-877 NSSHYI
+877 
-883 YSKKNELL
+883 
-891 KTIDALGNE
+891 
-900 TEYEYDANS
+900 
-909 NLVKT
+909 
-914 VQKGKDGDCN
+914 
-924 EVVTCYERDILGRVV
+924 
-939 GIIDSVGAEERYTY
+939 
-953 NGKGYLTE
+953 
-961 KIDKEGYLTKYGY
+961 
-974 TSSGDVE
+974 
-981 HIQYADG
+981 
-988 KEVFLSYNV
+988 
-997 LRQLE
+997 
-1002 EIKDWVGT
+1002 
-1010 TTIKNDAVGRALNIV
+1010 
-1025 YPDGK
+1025 
-1030 EVSYA
+1030 
-1035 YNVSGQRT
+1035 
-1043 SITYPNGETVKYS
+1043 
-1056 YDEFKRLTSL
+1056 
-1066 EEANN
+1066 
-1071 ITTYEYDQYSHL
+1071 
-1083 QLKTM
+1083 
-1088 PNGVSTEYSYD
+1088 
-1099 NRGLLASLTNKD
+1099 
-1111 ANGILDRYFY
+1111 
-1121 KYDCEGN
+1121 
-1128 KTEII
+1128 
-1133 KSRRNMPQ
+1133 
-1141 ENGHYT
+1141 
-1147 YCYDALR
+1147 
-1154 KLTSVHKDGNLLH
+1154 
-1167 AYEYDAHGNRIRMTT
+1167 
-1182 KDGVT
+1182 
-1187 NYQYNKLN
+1187 
-1195 QLISKIDSNG
+1195 
-1205 NEKYIYDSRGNLSQI
+1205 
-1220 DCNGQTKHTFV
+1220 
-1231 YGVANR
+1231 
-1237 LTEARNAD
+1237 
-1245 GAYAK
+1245 
-1250 YEYSG
+1250 
-1255 LGHRIGVT
+1255 
-1263 QQMGPNDPEVQI
+1263 
-1275 RYVLDIT
+1275 
-1282 KQYNNILQKEEAGE
+1282 
-1296 TQTYLFDSKVSGMIH
+1296 
-1311 DNGIRSYFLHDDLGS
+1311 
-1326 PIRLLKPEGD
+1326 
-1336 VLESYAYDE
+1336 
-1345 FGCDVGYTPSQFH
+1345 
-1358 SFGYTGYQKDS
+1358 
-1369 VTGIYYAQAREYM
+1369 
-1382 PVIARFAARDFVK
+1382 
-1395 GQQDDPLSM
+1395 
-1404 NEYIYCRDNPTEYAD
+1404 
-1419 ANGLFVLSTLAIIG
+1419 
-1433 VGAAVGALTSAGVNA
+1433 TSAGVNA

-1673 EYMEDYYGTLYG
+1673 EYMEDYFGTLYG
-1685 KVTGKCPLYS
+1685 KVTGKCQLYS

>member
-297 KLLIKVVNNYGDCLN
+297 KLLIKVVNDYGDCLN

-550 KGNISTLTNQIGG
+550 
-563 TIAYFYDELNRVVKV
+563 
-578 VDAKGNE
+578 
-585 SKFEYNE
+585 
-592 AGNIVKE
+592 
-599 TNALGNSRCYAYNG
+599 
-613 NGLIEEMVD
+613 
-622 YNGAKTVQHY
+622 
-632 NAINKVEK
+632 
-640 VIDPLGHETCYEYD
+640 
-654 KMWNVSAVVL
+654 
-664 PNGAKS
+664 
-670 LYEYNQ
+670 
-676 DNHMSRMTDALGN
+676 
-689 KTEFRY
+689 
-695 DVNGKCIAETDCMG
+695 
-709 SKEFSYDVVGRL
+709 
-721 VQVKEPNGGITK
+721 
-733 YEYDAEDHVIHI
+733 
-745 IDPMNNE
+745 
-752 VHLEYDKV
+752 
-760 GNLLVERNNLG
+760 
-771 EMRIYTYTTLGNI
+771 
-784 DTVTDE
+784 
-790 SGLVIKYKY
+790 
-799 LPGEEKIQEILY
+799 
-811 PDGNSEKYEYDL
+811 
-823 NGNVIAYIDVMG
+823 
-835 NKRCHTY
+835 
-842 DALDRLILTEEA
+842 
-854 DGDRKIYS
+854 
-862 YDEVGNVISVTDCNG
+862 
-877 NSSHYI
+877 
-883 YSKKNELL
+883 
-891 KTIDALGNE
+891 
-900 TEYEYDANS
+900 
-909 NLVKT
+909 
-914 VQKGKDGDCN
+914 
-924 EVVTCYERDILGRVV
+924 
-939 GIIDSVGAEERYTY
+939 
-953 NGKGYLTE
+953 
-961 KIDKEGYLTKYGY
+961 
-974 TSSGDVE
+974 
-981 HIQYADG
+981 
-988 KEVFLSYNV
+988 
-997 LRQLE
+997 
-1002 EIKDWVGT
+1002 
-1010 TTIKNDAVGRALNIV
+1010 
-1025 YPDGK
+1025 
-1030 EVSYA
+1030 
-1035 YNVSGQRT
+1035 
-1043 SITYPNGETVKYS
+1043 
-1056 YDEFKRLTSL
+1056 
-1066 EEANN
+1066 
-1071 ITTYEYDQYSHL
+1071 
-1083 QLKTM
+1083 
-1088 PNGVSTEYSYD
+1088 
-1099 NRGLLASLTNKD
+1099 
-1111 ANGILDRYFY
+1111 
-1121 KYDCEGN
+1121 
-1128 KTEII
+1128 
-1133 KSRRNMPQ
+1133 
-1141 ENGHYT
+1141 
-1147 YCYDALR
+1147 
-1154 KLTSVHKDGNLLH
+1154 
-1167 AYEYDAHGNRIRMTT
+1167 
-1182 KDGVT
+1182 
-1187 NYQYNKLN
+1187 
-1195 QLISKIDSNG
+1195 
-1205 NEKYIYDSRGNLSQI
+1205 
-1220 DCNGQTKHTFV
+1220 
-1231 YGVANR
+1231 
-1237 LTEARNAD
+1237 
-1245 GAYAK
+1245 
-1250 YEYSG
+1250 
-1255 LGHRIGVT
+1255 
-1263 QQMGPNDPEVQI
+1263 
-1275 RYVLDIT
+1275 
-1282 KQYNNILQKEEAGE
+1282 
-1296 TQTYLFDSKVSGMIH
+1296 
-1311 DNGIRSYFLHDDLGS
+1311 
-1326 PIRLLKPEGD
+1326 
-1336 VLESYAYDE
+1336 
-1345 FGCDVGYTPSQFH
+1345 
-1358 SFGYTGYQKDS
+1358 
-1369 VTGIYYAQAREYM
+1369 
-1382 PVIARFAARDFVK
+1382 
-1395 GQQDDPLSM
+1395 
-1404 NEYIYCRDNPTEYAD
+1404 
-1419 ANGLFVLSTLAIIG
+1419 
-1433 VGAAVGALTSAGVNA
+1433 TSAGVNA

-1480 VAAIPGLGTVAA
+1480 VAAIPGLGTVA

-1568 DTIKGLKKNETKMDA
+1568 DIIKGLKKNETKMDA

-1673 EYMEDYYGTLYG
+1673 EYMEDYFGTLYG

>member
-98 FSESVINFINDL
+98 FSESVIIFINDL

-550 KGNISTLTNQIGG
+550 
-563 TIAYFYDELNRVVKV
+563 
-578 VDAKGNE
+578 
-585 SKFEYNE
+585 
-592 AGNIVKE
+592 
-599 TNALGNSRCYAYNG
+599 
-613 NGLIEEMVD
+613 
-622 YNGAKTVQHY
+622 
-632 NAINKVEK
+632 
-640 VIDPLGHETCYEYD
+640 
-654 KMWNVSAVVL
+654 
-664 PNGAKS
+664 
-670 LYEYNQ
+670 
-676 DNHMSRMTDALGN
+676 
-689 KTEFRY
+689 
-695 DVNGKCIAETDCMG
+695 
-709 SKEFSYDVVGRL
+709 
-721 VQVKEPNGGITK
+721 
-733 YEYDAEDHVIHI
+733 
-745 IDPMNNE
+745 
-752 VHLEYDKV
+752 
-760 GNLLVERNNLG
+760 
-771 EMRIYTYTTLGNI
+771 
-784 DTVTDE
+784 
-790 SGLVIKYKY
+790 
-799 LPGEEKIQEILY
+799 
-811 PDGNSEKYEYDL
+811 
-823 NGNVIAYIDVMG
+823 
-835 NKRCHTY
+835 
-842 DALDRLILTEEA
+842 
-854 DGDRKIYS
+854 
-862 YDEVGNVISVTDCNG
+862 
-877 NSSHYI
+877 
-883 YSKKNELL
+883 
-891 KTIDALGNE
+891 
-900 TEYEYDANS
+900 
-909 NLVKT
+909 
-914 VQKGKDGDCN
+914 
-924 EVVTCYERDILGRVV
+924 
-939 GIIDSVGAEERYTY
+939 
-953 NGKGYLTE
+953 
-961 KIDKEGYLTKYGY
+961 
-974 TSSGDVE
+974 
-981 HIQYADG
+981 
-988 KEVFLSYNV
+988 
-997 LRQLE
+997 
-1002 EIKDWVGT
+1002 
-1010 TTIKNDAVGRALNIV
+1010 
-1025 YPDGK
+1025 
-1030 EVSYA
+1030 
-1035 YNVSGQRT
+1035 
-1043 SITYPNGETVKYS
+1043 
-1056 YDEFKRLTSL
+1056 
-1066 EEANN
+1066 
-1071 ITTYEYDQYSHL
+1071 
-1083 QLKTM
+1083 
-1088 PNGVSTEYSYD
+1088 
-1099 NRGLLASLTNKD
+1099 
-1111 ANGILDRYFY
+1111 
-1121 KYDCEGN
+1121 
-1128 KTEII
+1128 
-1133 KSRRNMPQ
+1133 
-1141 ENGHYT
+1141 
-1147 YCYDALR
+1147 
-1154 KLTSVHKDGNLLH
+1154 
-1167 AYEYDAHGNRIRMTT
+1167 
-1182 KDGVT
+1182 
-1187 NYQYNKLN
+1187 
-1195 QLISKIDSNG
+1195 
-1205 NEKYIYDSRGNLSQI
+1205 
-1220 DCNGQTKHTFV
+1220 
-1231 YGVANR
+1231 
-1237 LTEARNAD
+1237 
-1245 GAYAK
+1245 
-1250 YEYSG
+1250 
-1255 LGHRIGVT
+1255 
-1263 QQMGPNDPEVQI
+1263 
-1275 RYVLDIT
+1275 
-1282 KQYNNILQKEEAGE
+1282 
-1296 TQTYLFDSKVSGMIH
+1296 
-1311 DNGIRSYFLHDDLGS
+1311 
-1326 PIRLLKPEGD
+1326 
-1336 VLESYAYDE
+1336 
-1345 FGCDVGYTPSQFH
+1345 
-1358 SFGYTGYQKDS
+1358 
-1369 VTGIYYAQAREYM
+1369 
-1382 PVIARFAARDFVK
+1382 
-1395 GQQDDPLSM
+1395 
-1404 NEYIYCRDNPTEYAD
+1404 
-1419 ANGLFVLSTLAIIG
+1419 
-1433 VGAAVGALTSAGVNA
+1433 TSAGVNA

-1673 EYMEDYYGTLYG
+1673 EYMEDYFGTLYG

>member
-297 KLLIKVVNNYGDCLN
+297 KLLIKVVNDYGDCLN

-430 IRYADGT
+430 IRCADGT

-550 KGNISTLTNQIGG
+550 
-563 TIAYFYDELNRVVKV
+563 
-578 VDAKGNE
+578 
-585 SKFEYNE
+585 
-592 AGNIVKE
+592 
-599 TNALGNSRCYAYNG
+599 
-613 NGLIEEMVD
+613 
-622 YNGAKTVQHY
+622 
-632 NAINKVEK
+632 
-640 VIDPLGHETCYEYD
+640 
-654 KMWNVSAVVL
+654 
-664 PNGAKS
+664 
-670 LYEYNQ
+670 
-676 DNHMSRMTDALGN
+676 
-689 KTEFRY
+689 
-695 DVNGKCIAETDCMG
+695 
-709 SKEFSYDVVGRL
+709 
-721 VQVKEPNGGITK
+721 
-733 YEYDAEDHVIHI
+733 
-745 IDPMNNE
+745 
-752 VHLEYDKV
+752 
-760 GNLLVERNNLG
+760 
-771 EMRIYTYTTLGNI
+771 
-784 DTVTDE
+784 
-790 SGLVIKYKY
+790 
-799 LPGEEKIQEILY
+799 
-811 PDGNSEKYEYDL
+811 
-823 NGNVIAYIDVMG
+823 
-835 NKRCHTY
+835 
-842 DALDRLILTEEA
+842 
-854 DGDRKIYS
+854 
-862 YDEVGNVISVTDCNG
+862 
-877 NSSHYI
+877 
-883 YSKKNELL
+883 
-891 KTIDALGNE
+891 
-900 TEYEYDANS
+900 
-909 NLVKT
+909 
-914 VQKGKDGDCN
+914 
-924 EVVTCYERDILGRVV
+924 
-939 GIIDSVGAEERYTY
+939 
-953 NGKGYLTE
+953 
-961 KIDKEGYLTKYGY
+961 
-974 TSSGDVE
+974 
-981 HIQYADG
+981 
-988 KEVFLSYNV
+988 
-997 LRQLE
+997 
-1002 EIKDWVGT
+1002 
-1010 TTIKNDAVGRALNIV
+1010 
-1025 YPDGK
+1025 
-1030 EVSYA
+1030 
-1035 YNVSGQRT
+1035 
-1043 SITYPNGETVKYS
+1043 
-1056 YDEFKRLTSL
+1056 
-1066 EEANN
+1066 
-1071 ITTYEYDQYSHL
+1071 
-1083 QLKTM
+1083 
-1088 PNGVSTEYSYD
+1088 
-1099 NRGLLASLTNKD
+1099 
-1111 ANGILDRYFY
+1111 
-1121 KYDCEGN
+1121 
-1128 KTEII
+1128 
-1133 KSRRNMPQ
+1133 
-1141 ENGHYT
+1141 
-1147 YCYDALR
+1147 
-1154 KLTSVHKDGNLLH
+1154 
-1167 AYEYDAHGNRIRMTT
+1167 
-1182 KDGVT
+1182 
-1187 NYQYNKLN
+1187 
-1195 QLISKIDSNG
+1195 
-1205 NEKYIYDSRGNLSQI
+1205 
-1220 DCNGQTKHTFV
+1220 
-1231 YGVANR
+1231 
-1237 LTEARNAD
+1237 
-1245 GAYAK
+1245 
-1250 YEYSG
+1250 
-1255 LGHRIGVT
+1255 
-1263 QQMGPNDPEVQI
+1263 
-1275 RYVLDIT
+1275 
-1282 KQYNNILQKEEAGE
+1282 
-1296 TQTYLFDSKVSGMIH
+1296 
-1311 DNGIRSYFLHDDLGS
+1311 
-1326 PIRLLKPEGD
+1326 
-1336 VLESYAYDE
+1336 
-1345 FGCDVGYTPSQFH
+1345 
-1358 SFGYTGYQKDS
+1358 
-1369 VTGIYYAQAREYM
+1369 
-1382 PVIARFAARDFVK
+1382 
-1395 GQQDDPLSM
+1395 
-1404 NEYIYCRDNPTEYAD
+1404 
-1419 ANGLFVLSTLAIIG
+1419 
-1433 VGAAVGALTSAGVNA
+1433 TSAGVNA

-1610 KKYGLEKLKSG
+1610 KKSGLEKLKSG

-1673 EYMEDYYGTLYG
+1673 EYMEDYFGTLYG

>member
-297 KLLIKVVNNYGDCLN
+297 KLLIKVVNDYGDCLN

-430 IRYADGT
+430 IRNADGT

-550 KGNISTLTNQIGG
+550 
-563 TIAYFYDELNRVVKV
+563 
-578 VDAKGNE
+578 
-585 SKFEYNE
+585 
-592 AGNIVKE
+592 
-599 TNALGNSRCYAYNG
+599 
-613 NGLIEEMVD
+613 
-622 YNGAKTVQHY
+622 
-632 NAINKVEK
+632 
-640 VIDPLGHETCYEYD
+640 
-654 KMWNVSAVVL
+654 
-664 PNGAKS
+664 
-670 LYEYNQ
+670 
-676 DNHMSRMTDALGN
+676 
-689 KTEFRY
+689 
-695 DVNGKCIAETDCMG
+695 
-709 SKEFSYDVVGRL
+709 
-721 VQVKEPNGGITK
+721 
-733 YEYDAEDHVIHI
+733 
-745 IDPMNNE
+745 
-752 VHLEYDKV
+752 
-760 GNLLVERNNLG
+760 
-771 EMRIYTYTTLGNI
+771 
-784 DTVTDE
+784 
-790 SGLVIKYKY
+790 
-799 LPGEEKIQEILY
+799 
-811 PDGNSEKYEYDL
+811 
-823 NGNVIAYIDVMG
+823 
-835 NKRCHTY
+835 
-842 DALDRLILTEEA
+842 
-854 DGDRKIYS
+854 
-862 YDEVGNVISVTDCNG
+862 
-877 NSSHYI
+877 
-883 YSKKNELL
+883 
-891 KTIDALGNE
+891 
-900 TEYEYDANS
+900 
-909 NLVKT
+909 
-914 VQKGKDGDCN
+914 
-924 EVVTCYERDILGRVV
+924 
-939 GIIDSVGAEERYTY
+939 
-953 NGKGYLTE
+953 
-961 KIDKEGYLTKYGY
+961 
-974 TSSGDVE
+974 
-981 HIQYADG
+981 
-988 KEVFLSYNV
+988 
-997 LRQLE
+997 
-1002 EIKDWVGT
+1002 
-1010 TTIKNDAVGRALNIV
+1010 
-1025 YPDGK
+1025 
-1030 EVSYA
+1030 
-1035 YNVSGQRT
+1035 
-1043 SITYPNGETVKYS
+1043 
-1056 YDEFKRLTSL
+1056 
-1066 EEANN
+1066 
-1071 ITTYEYDQYSHL
+1071 
-1083 QLKTM
+1083 
-1088 PNGVSTEYSYD
+1088 
-1099 NRGLLASLTNKD
+1099 
-1111 ANGILDRYFY
+1111 
-1121 KYDCEGN
+1121 
-1128 KTEII
+1128 
-1133 KSRRNMPQ
+1133 
-1141 ENGHYT
+1141 
-1147 YCYDALR
+1147 
-1154 KLTSVHKDGNLLH
+1154 
-1167 AYEYDAHGNRIRMTT
+1167 
-1182 KDGVT
+1182 
-1187 NYQYNKLN
+1187 
-1195 QLISKIDSNG
+1195 
-1205 NEKYIYDSRGNLSQI
+1205 
-1220 DCNGQTKHTFV
+1220 
-1231 YGVANR
+1231 
-1237 LTEARNAD
+1237 
-1245 GAYAK
+1245 
-1250 YEYSG
+1250 
-1255 LGHRIGVT
+1255 
-1263 QQMGPNDPEVQI
+1263 
-1275 RYVLDIT
+1275 
-1282 KQYNNILQKEEAGE
+1282 
-1296 TQTYLFDSKVSGMIH
+1296 
-1311 DNGIRSYFLHDDLGS
+1311 
-1326 PIRLLKPEGD
+1326 
-1336 VLESYAYDE
+1336 
-1345 FGCDVGYTPSQFH
+1345 
-1358 SFGYTGYQKDS
+1358 
-1369 VTGIYYAQAREYM
+1369 
-1382 PVIARFAARDFVK
+1382 
-1395 GQQDDPLSM
+1395 
-1404 NEYIYCRDNPTEYAD
+1404 
-1419 ANGLFVLSTLAIIG
+1419 
-1433 VGAAVGALTSAGVNA
+1433 TSAGVNA

-1673 EYMEDYYGTLYG
+1673 EYMEDYFGTLYG

>member
-297 KLLIKVVNNYGDCLN
+297 KLLIKVVNDYGDCLN

-550 KGNISTLTNQIGG
+550 
-563 TIAYFYDELNRVVKV
+563 
-578 VDAKGNE
+578 
-585 SKFEYNE
+585 
-592 AGNIVKE
+592 
-599 TNALGNSRCYAYNG
+599 
-613 NGLIEEMVD
+613 
-622 YNGAKTVQHY
+622 
-632 NAINKVEK
+632 
-640 VIDPLGHETCYEYD
+640 
-654 KMWNVSAVVL
+654 
-664 PNGAKS
+664 
-670 LYEYNQ
+670 
-676 DNHMSRMTDALGN
+676 
-689 KTEFRY
+689 
-695 DVNGKCIAETDCMG
+695 
-709 SKEFSYDVVGRL
+709 
-721 VQVKEPNGGITK
+721 
-733 YEYDAEDHVIHI
+733 
-745 IDPMNNE
+745 
-752 VHLEYDKV
+752 
-760 GNLLVERNNLG
+760 
-771 EMRIYTYTTLGNI
+771 
-784 DTVTDE
+784 
-790 SGLVIKYKY
+790 
-799 LPGEEKIQEILY
+799 
-811 PDGNSEKYEYDL
+811 
-823 NGNVIAYIDVMG
+823 
-835 NKRCHTY
+835 
-842 DALDRLILTEEA
+842 
-854 DGDRKIYS
+854 
-862 YDEVGNVISVTDCNG
+862 
-877 NSSHYI
+877 
-883 YSKKNELL
+883 
-891 KTIDALGNE
+891 
-900 TEYEYDANS
+900 
-909 NLVKT
+909 
-914 VQKGKDGDCN
+914 
-924 EVVTCYERDILGRVV
+924 
-939 GIIDSVGAEERYTY
+939 
-953 NGKGYLTE
+953 
-961 KIDKEGYLTKYGY
+961 
-974 TSSGDVE
+974 
-981 HIQYADG
+981 
-988 KEVFLSYNV
+988 
-997 LRQLE
+997 
-1002 EIKDWVGT
+1002 
-1010 TTIKNDAVGRALNIV
+1010 
-1025 YPDGK
+1025 
-1030 EVSYA
+1030 
-1035 YNVSGQRT
+1035 
-1043 SITYPNGETVKYS
+1043 
-1056 YDEFKRLTSL
+1056 
-1066 EEANN
+1066 
-1071 ITTYEYDQYSHL
+1071 
-1083 QLKTM
+1083 
-1088 PNGVSTEYSYD
+1088 
-1099 NRGLLASLTNKD
+1099 
-1111 ANGILDRYFY
+1111 
-1121 KYDCEGN
+1121 
-1128 KTEII
+1128 
-1133 KSRRNMPQ
+1133 
-1141 ENGHYT
+1141 
-1147 YCYDALR
+1147 
-1154 KLTSVHKDGNLLH
+1154 
-1167 AYEYDAHGNRIRMTT
+1167 
-1182 KDGVT
+1182 
-1187 NYQYNKLN
+1187 
-1195 QLISKIDSNG
+1195 
-1205 NEKYIYDSRGNLSQI
+1205 
-1220 DCNGQTKHTFV
+1220 
-1231 YGVANR
+1231 
-1237 LTEARNAD
+1237 
-1245 GAYAK
+1245 
-1250 YEYSG
+1250 
-1255 LGHRIGVT
+1255 
-1263 QQMGPNDPEVQI
+1263 
-1275 RYVLDIT
+1275 
-1282 KQYNNILQKEEAGE
+1282 
-1296 TQTYLFDSKVSGMIH
+1296 
-1311 DNGIRSYFLHDDLGS
+1311 
-1326 PIRLLKPEGD
+1326 
-1336 VLESYAYDE
+1336 
-1345 FGCDVGYTPSQFH
+1345 
-1358 SFGYTGYQKDS
+1358 
-1369 VTGIYYAQAREYM
+1369 
-1382 PVIARFAARDFVK
+1382 
-1395 GQQDDPLSM
+1395 
-1404 NEYIYCRDNPTEYAD
+1404 
-1419 ANGLFVLSTLAIIG
+1419 
-1433 VGAAVGALTSAGVNA
+1433 TSAGVNA

-1583 IEAAGKKASSL
+1583 IEATGKKASSL

-1673 EYMEDYYGTLYG
+1673 EYMEDYFGTLYG

>member
-297 KLLIKVVNNYGDCLN
+297 KLLIKVVNDYGDCLN

-389 LFSDG
+389 LFSDC

-550 KGNISTLTNQIGG
+550 
-563 TIAYFYDELNRVVKV
+563 
-578 VDAKGNE
+578 
-585 SKFEYNE
+585 
-592 AGNIVKE
+592 
-599 TNALGNSRCYAYNG
+599 
-613 NGLIEEMVD
+613 
-622 YNGAKTVQHY
+622 
-632 NAINKVEK
+632 
-640 VIDPLGHETCYEYD
+640 
-654 KMWNVSAVVL
+654 
-664 PNGAKS
+664 
-670 LYEYNQ
+670 
-676 DNHMSRMTDALGN
+676 
-689 KTEFRY
+689 
-695 DVNGKCIAETDCMG
+695 
-709 SKEFSYDVVGRL
+709 
-721 VQVKEPNGGITK
+721 
-733 YEYDAEDHVIHI
+733 
-745 IDPMNNE
+745 
-752 VHLEYDKV
+752 
-760 GNLLVERNNLG
+760 
-771 EMRIYTYTTLGNI
+771 
-784 DTVTDE
+784 
-790 SGLVIKYKY
+790 
-799 LPGEEKIQEILY
+799 
-811 PDGNSEKYEYDL
+811 
-823 NGNVIAYIDVMG
+823 
-835 NKRCHTY
+835 
-842 DALDRLILTEEA
+842 
-854 DGDRKIYS
+854 
-862 YDEVGNVISVTDCNG
+862 
-877 NSSHYI
+877 
-883 YSKKNELL
+883 
-891 KTIDALGNE
+891 
-900 TEYEYDANS
+900 
-909 NLVKT
+909 
-914 VQKGKDGDCN
+914 
-924 EVVTCYERDILGRVV
+924 
-939 GIIDSVGAEERYTY
+939 
-953 NGKGYLTE
+953 
-961 KIDKEGYLTKYGY
+961 
-974 TSSGDVE
+974 
-981 HIQYADG
+981 
-988 KEVFLSYNV
+988 
-997 LRQLE
+997 
-1002 EIKDWVGT
+1002 
-1010 TTIKNDAVGRALNIV
+1010 
-1025 YPDGK
+1025 
-1030 EVSYA
+1030 
-1035 YNVSGQRT
+1035 
-1043 SITYPNGETVKYS
+1043 
-1056 YDEFKRLTSL
+1056 
-1066 EEANN
+1066 
-1071 ITTYEYDQYSHL
+1071 
-1083 QLKTM
+1083 
-1088 PNGVSTEYSYD
+1088 
-1099 NRGLLASLTNKD
+1099 
-1111 ANGILDRYFY
+1111 
-1121 KYDCEGN
+1121 
-1128 KTEII
+1128 
-1133 KSRRNMPQ
+1133 
-1141 ENGHYT
+1141 
-1147 YCYDALR
+1147 
-1154 KLTSVHKDGNLLH
+1154 
-1167 AYEYDAHGNRIRMTT
+1167 
-1182 KDGVT
+1182 
-1187 NYQYNKLN
+1187 
-1195 QLISKIDSNG
+1195 
-1205 NEKYIYDSRGNLSQI
+1205 
-1220 DCNGQTKHTFV
+1220 
-1231 YGVANR
+1231 
-1237 LTEARNAD
+1237 
-1245 GAYAK
+1245 
-1250 YEYSG
+1250 
-1255 LGHRIGVT
+1255 
-1263 QQMGPNDPEVQI
+1263 
-1275 RYVLDIT
+1275 
-1282 KQYNNILQKEEAGE
+1282 
-1296 TQTYLFDSKVSGMIH
+1296 
-1311 DNGIRSYFLHDDLGS
+1311 
-1326 PIRLLKPEGD
+1326 
-1336 VLESYAYDE
+1336 
-1345 FGCDVGYTPSQFH
+1345 
-1358 SFGYTGYQKDS
+1358 
-1369 VTGIYYAQAREYM
+1369 
-1382 PVIARFAARDFVK
+1382 
-1395 GQQDDPLSM
+1395 
-1404 NEYIYCRDNPTEYAD
+1404 
-1419 ANGLFVLSTLAIIG
+1419 
-1433 VGAAVGALTSAGVNA
+1433 TSAGVNA

-1480 VAAIPGLGTVAA
+1480 VAAIPGFGTVAA
-1492 AALTVTAGGVGAAAN
+1492 TALTVTAGGVGAAAN

-1673 EYMEDYYGTLYG
+1673 EYMEDYFGTLYG

>member
-297 KLLIKVVNNYGDCLN
+297 KLLIKVVNDYGDCLN

-502 KNDYDA
+502 KNVYDA

-550 KGNISTLTNQIGG
+550 
-563 TIAYFYDELNRVVKV
+563 
-578 VDAKGNE
+578 
-585 SKFEYNE
+585 
-592 AGNIVKE
+592 
-599 TNALGNSRCYAYNG
+599 
-613 NGLIEEMVD
+613 
-622 YNGAKTVQHY
+622 
-632 NAINKVEK
+632 
-640 VIDPLGHETCYEYD
+640 
-654 KMWNVSAVVL
+654 
-664 PNGAKS
+664 
-670 LYEYNQ
+670 
-676 DNHMSRMTDALGN
+676 
-689 KTEFRY
+689 
-695 DVNGKCIAETDCMG
+695 
-709 SKEFSYDVVGRL
+709 
-721 VQVKEPNGGITK
+721 
-733 YEYDAEDHVIHI
+733 
-745 IDPMNNE
+745 
-752 VHLEYDKV
+752 
-760 GNLLVERNNLG
+760 
-771 EMRIYTYTTLGNI
+771 
-784 DTVTDE
+784 
-790 SGLVIKYKY
+790 
-799 LPGEEKIQEILY
+799 
-811 PDGNSEKYEYDL
+811 
-823 NGNVIAYIDVMG
+823 
-835 NKRCHTY
+835 
-842 DALDRLILTEEA
+842 
-854 DGDRKIYS
+854 
-862 YDEVGNVISVTDCNG
+862 
-877 NSSHYI
+877 
-883 YSKKNELL
+883 
-891 KTIDALGNE
+891 
-900 TEYEYDANS
+900 
-909 NLVKT
+909 
-914 VQKGKDGDCN
+914 
-924 EVVTCYERDILGRVV
+924 
-939 GIIDSVGAEERYTY
+939 
-953 NGKGYLTE
+953 
-961 KIDKEGYLTKYGY
+961 
-974 TSSGDVE
+974 
-981 HIQYADG
+981 
-988 KEVFLSYNV
+988 
-997 LRQLE
+997 
-1002 EIKDWVGT
+1002 
-1010 TTIKNDAVGRALNIV
+1010 
-1025 YPDGK
+1025 
-1030 EVSYA
+1030 
-1035 YNVSGQRT
+1035 
-1043 SITYPNGETVKYS
+1043 
-1056 YDEFKRLTSL
+1056 
-1066 EEANN
+1066 
-1071 ITTYEYDQYSHL
+1071 
-1083 QLKTM
+1083 
-1088 PNGVSTEYSYD
+1088 
-1099 NRGLLASLTNKD
+1099 
-1111 ANGILDRYFY
+1111 
-1121 KYDCEGN
+1121 
-1128 KTEII
+1128 
-1133 KSRRNMPQ
+1133 
-1141 ENGHYT
+1141 
-1147 YCYDALR
+1147 
-1154 KLTSVHKDGNLLH
+1154 
-1167 AYEYDAHGNRIRMTT
+1167 
-1182 KDGVT
+1182 
-1187 NYQYNKLN
+1187 
-1195 QLISKIDSNG
+1195 
-1205 NEKYIYDSRGNLSQI
+1205 
-1220 DCNGQTKHTFV
+1220 
-1231 YGVANR
+1231 
-1237 LTEARNAD
+1237 
-1245 GAYAK
+1245 
-1250 YEYSG
+1250 
-1255 LGHRIGVT
+1255 
-1263 QQMGPNDPEVQI
+1263 
-1275 RYVLDIT
+1275 
-1282 KQYNNILQKEEAGE
+1282 
-1296 TQTYLFDSKVSGMIH
+1296 
-1311 DNGIRSYFLHDDLGS
+1311 
-1326 PIRLLKPEGD
+1326 
-1336 VLESYAYDE
+1336 
-1345 FGCDVGYTPSQFH
+1345 
-1358 SFGYTGYQKDS
+1358 
-1369 VTGIYYAQAREYM
+1369 
-1382 PVIARFAARDFVK
+1382 
-1395 GQQDDPLSM
+1395 
-1404 NEYIYCRDNPTEYAD
+1404 
-1419 ANGLFVLSTLAIIG
+1419 
-1433 VGAAVGALTSAGVNA
+1433 TSAGVNA

-1634 SVKKYAF
+1634 SVKKYSF

-1673 EYMEDYYGTLYG
+1673 EYMEDYFGTLYG

>member
-297 KLLIKVVNNYGDCLN
+297 KLLIKVVNDYGDCLN

-550 KGNISTLTNQIGG
+550 
-563 TIAYFYDELNRVVKV
+563 
-578 VDAKGNE
+578 
-585 SKFEYNE
+585 
-592 AGNIVKE
+592 
-599 TNALGNSRCYAYNG
+599 
-613 NGLIEEMVD
+613 
-622 YNGAKTVQHY
+622 
-632 NAINKVEK
+632 
-640 VIDPLGHETCYEYD
+640 
-654 KMWNVSAVVL
+654 
-664 PNGAKS
+664 
-670 LYEYNQ
+670 
-676 DNHMSRMTDALGN
+676 
-689 KTEFRY
+689 
-695 DVNGKCIAETDCMG
+695 
-709 SKEFSYDVVGRL
+709 
-721 VQVKEPNGGITK
+721 
-733 YEYDAEDHVIHI
+733 
-745 IDPMNNE
+745 
-752 VHLEYDKV
+752 
-760 GNLLVERNNLG
+760 
-771 EMRIYTYTTLGNI
+771 
-784 DTVTDE
+784 
-790 SGLVIKYKY
+790 
-799 LPGEEKIQEILY
+799 
-811 PDGNSEKYEYDL
+811 
-823 NGNVIAYIDVMG
+823 
-835 NKRCHTY
+835 
-842 DALDRLILTEEA
+842 
-854 DGDRKIYS
+854 
-862 YDEVGNVISVTDCNG
+862 
-877 NSSHYI
+877 
-883 YSKKNELL
+883 
-891 KTIDALGNE
+891 
-900 TEYEYDANS
+900 
-909 NLVKT
+909 
-914 VQKGKDGDCN
+914 
-924 EVVTCYERDILGRVV
+924 
-939 GIIDSVGAEERYTY
+939 
-953 NGKGYLTE
+953 
-961 KIDKEGYLTKYGY
+961 
-974 TSSGDVE
+974 
-981 HIQYADG
+981 
-988 KEVFLSYNV
+988 
-997 LRQLE
+997 
-1002 EIKDWVGT
+1002 
-1010 TTIKNDAVGRALNIV
+1010 
-1025 YPDGK
+1025 
-1030 EVSYA
+1030 
-1035 YNVSGQRT
+1035 
-1043 SITYPNGETVKYS
+1043 
-1056 YDEFKRLTSL
+1056 
-1066 EEANN
+1066 
-1071 ITTYEYDQYSHL
+1071 
-1083 QLKTM
+1083 
-1088 PNGVSTEYSYD
+1088 
-1099 NRGLLASLTNKD
+1099 
-1111 ANGILDRYFY
+1111 
-1121 KYDCEGN
+1121 
-1128 KTEII
+1128 
-1133 KSRRNMPQ
+1133 
-1141 ENGHYT
+1141 
-1147 YCYDALR
+1147 
-1154 KLTSVHKDGNLLH
+1154 
-1167 AYEYDAHGNRIRMTT
+1167 
-1182 KDGVT
+1182 
-1187 NYQYNKLN
+1187 
-1195 QLISKIDSNG
+1195 
-1205 NEKYIYDSRGNLSQI
+1205 
-1220 DCNGQTKHTFV
+1220 
-1231 YGVANR
+1231 
-1237 LTEARNAD
+1237 
-1245 GAYAK
+1245 
-1250 YEYSG
+1250 
-1255 LGHRIGVT
+1255 
-1263 QQMGPNDPEVQI
+1263 
-1275 RYVLDIT
+1275 
-1282 KQYNNILQKEEAGE
+1282 
-1296 TQTYLFDSKVSGMIH
+1296 
-1311 DNGIRSYFLHDDLGS
+1311 
-1326 PIRLLKPEGD
+1326 
-1336 VLESYAYDE
+1336 
-1345 FGCDVGYTPSQFH
+1345 
-1358 SFGYTGYQKDS
+1358 
-1369 VTGIYYAQAREYM
+1369 
-1382 PVIARFAARDFVK
+1382 
-1395 GQQDDPLSM
+1395 
-1404 NEYIYCRDNPTEYAD
+1404 
-1419 ANGLFVLSTLAIIG
+1419 
-1433 VGAAVGALTSAGVNA
+1433 TSAGVNA

-1634 SVKKYAF
+1634 SVKKYSF

-1673 EYMEDYYGTLYG
+1673 EYMEDYFGTLYG

>member
-297 KLLIKVVNNYGDCLN
+297 KLLIKVVNDYGDCLN

-468 NLIQKIDALKRRLNM
+468 NLMQKIDALKRRLNM

-550 KGNISTLTNQIGG
+550 
-563 TIAYFYDELNRVVKV
+563 
-578 VDAKGNE
+578 
-585 SKFEYNE
+585 
-592 AGNIVKE
+592 
-599 TNALGNSRCYAYNG
+599 
-613 NGLIEEMVD
+613 
-622 YNGAKTVQHY
+622 
-632 NAINKVEK
+632 
-640 VIDPLGHETCYEYD
+640 
-654 KMWNVSAVVL
+654 
-664 PNGAKS
+664 
-670 LYEYNQ
+670 
-676 DNHMSRMTDALGN
+676 
-689 KTEFRY
+689 
-695 DVNGKCIAETDCMG
+695 
-709 SKEFSYDVVGRL
+709 
-721 VQVKEPNGGITK
+721 
-733 YEYDAEDHVIHI
+733 
-745 IDPMNNE
+745 
-752 VHLEYDKV
+752 
-760 GNLLVERNNLG
+760 
-771 EMRIYTYTTLGNI
+771 
-784 DTVTDE
+784 
-790 SGLVIKYKY
+790 
-799 LPGEEKIQEILY
+799 
-811 PDGNSEKYEYDL
+811 
-823 NGNVIAYIDVMG
+823 
-835 NKRCHTY
+835 
-842 DALDRLILTEEA
+842 
-854 DGDRKIYS
+854 
-862 YDEVGNVISVTDCNG
+862 
-877 NSSHYI
+877 
-883 YSKKNELL
+883 
-891 KTIDALGNE
+891 
-900 TEYEYDANS
+900 
-909 NLVKT
+909 
-914 VQKGKDGDCN
+914 
-924 EVVTCYERDILGRVV
+924 
-939 GIIDSVGAEERYTY
+939 
-953 NGKGYLTE
+953 
-961 KIDKEGYLTKYGY
+961 
-974 TSSGDVE
+974 
-981 HIQYADG
+981 
-988 KEVFLSYNV
+988 
-997 LRQLE
+997 
-1002 EIKDWVGT
+1002 
-1010 TTIKNDAVGRALNIV
+1010 
-1025 YPDGK
+1025 
-1030 EVSYA
+1030 
-1035 YNVSGQRT
+1035 
-1043 SITYPNGETVKYS
+1043 
-1056 YDEFKRLTSL
+1056 
-1066 EEANN
+1066 
-1071 ITTYEYDQYSHL
+1071 
-1083 QLKTM
+1083 
-1088 PNGVSTEYSYD
+1088 
-1099 NRGLLASLTNKD
+1099 
-1111 ANGILDRYFY
+1111 
-1121 KYDCEGN
+1121 
-1128 KTEII
+1128 
-1133 KSRRNMPQ
+1133 
-1141 ENGHYT
+1141 
-1147 YCYDALR
+1147 
-1154 KLTSVHKDGNLLH
+1154 
-1167 AYEYDAHGNRIRMTT
+1167 
-1182 KDGVT
+1182 
-1187 NYQYNKLN
+1187 
-1195 QLISKIDSNG
+1195 
-1205 NEKYIYDSRGNLSQI
+1205 
-1220 DCNGQTKHTFV
+1220 
-1231 YGVANR
+1231 
-1237 LTEARNAD
+1237 
-1245 GAYAK
+1245 
-1250 YEYSG
+1250 
-1255 LGHRIGVT
+1255 
-1263 QQMGPNDPEVQI
+1263 
-1275 RYVLDIT
+1275 
-1282 KQYNNILQKEEAGE
+1282 
-1296 TQTYLFDSKVSGMIH
+1296 
-1311 DNGIRSYFLHDDLGS
+1311 
-1326 PIRLLKPEGD
+1326 
-1336 VLESYAYDE
+1336 
-1345 FGCDVGYTPSQFH
+1345 
-1358 SFGYTGYQKDS
+1358 
-1369 VTGIYYAQAREYM
+1369 
-1382 PVIARFAARDFVK
+1382 
-1395 GQQDDPLSM
+1395 
-1404 NEYIYCRDNPTEYAD
+1404 
-1419 ANGLFVLSTLAIIG
+1419 
-1433 VGAAVGALTSAGVNA
+1433 TSAGVNA

-1673 EYMEDYYGTLYG
+1673 EYMEDYFGTLYG

>member
-550 KGNISTLTNQIGG
+550 
-563 TIAYFYDELNRVVKV
+563 
-578 VDAKGNE
+578 
-585 SKFEYNE
+585 
-592 AGNIVKE
+592 
-599 TNALGNSRCYAYNG
+599 
-613 NGLIEEMVD
+613 
-622 YNGAKTVQHY
+622 
-632 NAINKVEK
+632 
-640 VIDPLGHETCYEYD
+640 
-654 KMWNVSAVVL
+654 
-664 PNGAKS
+664 
-670 LYEYNQ
+670 
-676 DNHMSRMTDALGN
+676 
-689 KTEFRY
+689 
-695 DVNGKCIAETDCMG
+695 
-709 SKEFSYDVVGRL
+709 
-721 VQVKEPNGGITK
+721 
-733 YEYDAEDHVIHI
+733 
-745 IDPMNNE
+745 
-752 VHLEYDKV
+752 
-760 GNLLVERNNLG
+760 
-771 EMRIYTYTTLGNI
+771 
-784 DTVTDE
+784 
-790 SGLVIKYKY
+790 
-799 LPGEEKIQEILY
+799 
-811 PDGNSEKYEYDL
+811 
-823 NGNVIAYIDVMG
+823 
-835 NKRCHTY
+835 
-842 DALDRLILTEEA
+842 
-854 DGDRKIYS
+854 
-862 YDEVGNVISVTDCNG
+862 
-877 NSSHYI
+877 
-883 YSKKNELL
+883 
-891 KTIDALGNE
+891 
-900 TEYEYDANS
+900 
-909 NLVKT
+909 
-914 VQKGKDGDCN
+914 
-924 EVVTCYERDILGRVV
+924 
-939 GIIDSVGAEERYTY
+939 
-953 NGKGYLTE
+953 
-961 KIDKEGYLTKYGY
+961 
-974 TSSGDVE
+974 
-981 HIQYADG
+981 
-988 KEVFLSYNV
+988 
-997 LRQLE
+997 
-1002 EIKDWVGT
+1002 
-1010 TTIKNDAVGRALNIV
+1010 
-1025 YPDGK
+1025 
-1030 EVSYA
+1030 
-1035 YNVSGQRT
+1035 
-1043 SITYPNGETVKYS
+1043 
-1056 YDEFKRLTSL
+1056 
-1066 EEANN
+1066 
-1071 ITTYEYDQYSHL
+1071 
-1083 QLKTM
+1083 
-1088 PNGVSTEYSYD
+1088 
-1099 NRGLLASLTNKD
+1099 
-1111 ANGILDRYFY
+1111 
-1121 KYDCEGN
+1121 
-1128 KTEII
+1128 
-1133 KSRRNMPQ
+1133 
-1141 ENGHYT
+1141 
-1147 YCYDALR
+1147 
-1154 KLTSVHKDGNLLH
+1154 
-1167 AYEYDAHGNRIRMTT
+1167 
-1182 KDGVT
+1182 
-1187 NYQYNKLN
+1187 
-1195 QLISKIDSNG
+1195 
-1205 NEKYIYDSRGNLSQI
+1205 
-1220 DCNGQTKHTFV
+1220 
-1231 YGVANR
+1231 
-1237 LTEARNAD
+1237 
-1245 GAYAK
+1245 
-1250 YEYSG
+1250 
-1255 LGHRIGVT
+1255 
-1263 QQMGPNDPEVQI
+1263 
-1275 RYVLDIT
+1275 
-1282 KQYNNILQKEEAGE
+1282 
-1296 TQTYLFDSKVSGMIH
+1296 
-1311 DNGIRSYFLHDDLGS
+1311 
-1326 PIRLLKPEGD
+1326 
-1336 VLESYAYDE
+1336 
-1345 FGCDVGYTPSQFH
+1345 
-1358 SFGYTGYQKDS
+1358 
-1369 VTGIYYAQAREYM
+1369 
-1382 PVIARFAARDFVK
+1382 
-1395 GQQDDPLSM
+1395 
-1404 NEYIYCRDNPTEYAD
+1404 
-1419 ANGLFVLSTLAIIG
+1419 
-1433 VGAAVGALTSAGVNA
+1433 TSAGVNA

-1480 VAAIPGLGTVAA
+1480 VAAIPGLGTVA

-1557 PTTKSTKDLYE
+1557 PTTKSTQDLYE

-1673 EYMEDYYGTLYG
+1673 EYMEDYFGTLYG

>member
-550 KGNISTLTNQIGG
+550 
-563 TIAYFYDELNRVVKV
+563 
-578 VDAKGNE
+578 
-585 SKFEYNE
+585 
-592 AGNIVKE
+592 
-599 TNALGNSRCYAYNG
+599 
-613 NGLIEEMVD
+613 
-622 YNGAKTVQHY
+622 
-632 NAINKVEK
+632 
-640 VIDPLGHETCYEYD
+640 
-654 KMWNVSAVVL
+654 
-664 PNGAKS
+664 
-670 LYEYNQ
+670 
-676 DNHMSRMTDALGN
+676 
-689 KTEFRY
+689 
-695 DVNGKCIAETDCMG
+695 
-709 SKEFSYDVVGRL
+709 
-721 VQVKEPNGGITK
+721 
-733 YEYDAEDHVIHI
+733 
-745 IDPMNNE
+745 
-752 VHLEYDKV
+752 
-760 GNLLVERNNLG
+760 
-771 EMRIYTYTTLGNI
+771 
-784 DTVTDE
+784 
-790 SGLVIKYKY
+790 
-799 LPGEEKIQEILY
+799 
-811 PDGNSEKYEYDL
+811 
-823 NGNVIAYIDVMG
+823 
-835 NKRCHTY
+835 
-842 DALDRLILTEEA
+842 
-854 DGDRKIYS
+854 
-862 YDEVGNVISVTDCNG
+862 
-877 NSSHYI
+877 
-883 YSKKNELL
+883 
-891 KTIDALGNE
+891 
-900 TEYEYDANS
+900 
-909 NLVKT
+909 
-914 VQKGKDGDCN
+914 
-924 EVVTCYERDILGRVV
+924 
-939 GIIDSVGAEERYTY
+939 
-953 NGKGYLTE
+953 
-961 KIDKEGYLTKYGY
+961 
-974 TSSGDVE
+974 
-981 HIQYADG
+981 
-988 KEVFLSYNV
+988 
-997 LRQLE
+997 
-1002 EIKDWVGT
+1002 
-1010 TTIKNDAVGRALNIV
+1010 
-1025 YPDGK
+1025 
-1030 EVSYA
+1030 
-1035 YNVSGQRT
+1035 
-1043 SITYPNGETVKYS
+1043 
-1056 YDEFKRLTSL
+1056 
-1066 EEANN
+1066 
-1071 ITTYEYDQYSHL
+1071 
-1083 QLKTM
+1083 
-1088 PNGVSTEYSYD
+1088 
-1099 NRGLLASLTNKD
+1099 
-1111 ANGILDRYFY
+1111 
-1121 KYDCEGN
+1121 
-1128 KTEII
+1128 
-1133 KSRRNMPQ
+1133 
-1141 ENGHYT
+1141 
-1147 YCYDALR
+1147 
-1154 KLTSVHKDGNLLH
+1154 
-1167 AYEYDAHGNRIRMTT
+1167 
-1182 KDGVT
+1182 
-1187 NYQYNKLN
+1187 
-1195 QLISKIDSNG
+1195 
-1205 NEKYIYDSRGNLSQI
+1205 
-1220 DCNGQTKHTFV
+1220 
-1231 YGVANR
+1231 
-1237 LTEARNAD
+1237 
-1245 GAYAK
+1245 
-1250 YEYSG
+1250 
-1255 LGHRIGVT
+1255 
-1263 QQMGPNDPEVQI
+1263 
-1275 RYVLDIT
+1275 
-1282 KQYNNILQKEEAGE
+1282 
-1296 TQTYLFDSKVSGMIH
+1296 
-1311 DNGIRSYFLHDDLGS
+1311 
-1326 PIRLLKPEGD
+1326 
-1336 VLESYAYDE
+1336 
-1345 FGCDVGYTPSQFH
+1345 
-1358 SFGYTGYQKDS
+1358 
-1369 VTGIYYAQAREYM
+1369 
-1382 PVIARFAARDFVK
+1382 
-1395 GQQDDPLSM
+1395 
-1404 NEYIYCRDNPTEYAD
+1404 
-1419 ANGLFVLSTLAIIG
+1419 
-1433 VGAAVGALTSAGVNA
+1433 TSAGVNA

-1480 VAAIPGLGTVAA
+1480 VAAIPGLGTVA

-1673 EYMEDYYGTLYG
+1673 EYMEDYFGTLYG
-1685 KVTGKCPLYS
+1685 KVTGKCQLYS

>member
-287 LGISLTYDED
+287 LGITLTYDED
-297 KLLIKVVNNYGDCLN
+297 KLLIKVVNDYGDCLN

-550 KGNISTLTNQIGG
+550 
-563 TIAYFYDELNRVVKV
+563 
-578 VDAKGNE
+578 
-585 SKFEYNE
+585 
-592 AGNIVKE
+592 
-599 TNALGNSRCYAYNG
+599 
-613 NGLIEEMVD
+613 
-622 YNGAKTVQHY
+622 
-632 NAINKVEK
+632 
-640 VIDPLGHETCYEYD
+640 
-654 KMWNVSAVVL
+654 
-664 PNGAKS
+664 
-670 LYEYNQ
+670 
-676 DNHMSRMTDALGN
+676 
-689 KTEFRY
+689 
-695 DVNGKCIAETDCMG
+695 
-709 SKEFSYDVVGRL
+709 
-721 VQVKEPNGGITK
+721 
-733 YEYDAEDHVIHI
+733 
-745 IDPMNNE
+745 
-752 VHLEYDKV
+752 
-760 GNLLVERNNLG
+760 
-771 EMRIYTYTTLGNI
+771 
-784 DTVTDE
+784 
-790 SGLVIKYKY
+790 
-799 LPGEEKIQEILY
+799 
-811 PDGNSEKYEYDL
+811 
-823 NGNVIAYIDVMG
+823 
-835 NKRCHTY
+835 
-842 DALDRLILTEEA
+842 
-854 DGDRKIYS
+854 
-862 YDEVGNVISVTDCNG
+862 
-877 NSSHYI
+877 
-883 YSKKNELL
+883 
-891 KTIDALGNE
+891 
-900 TEYEYDANS
+900 
-909 NLVKT
+909 
-914 VQKGKDGDCN
+914 
-924 EVVTCYERDILGRVV
+924 
-939 GIIDSVGAEERYTY
+939 
-953 NGKGYLTE
+953 
-961 KIDKEGYLTKYGY
+961 
-974 TSSGDVE
+974 
-981 HIQYADG
+981 
-988 KEVFLSYNV
+988 
-997 LRQLE
+997 
-1002 EIKDWVGT
+1002 
-1010 TTIKNDAVGRALNIV
+1010 
-1025 YPDGK
+1025 
-1030 EVSYA
+1030 
-1035 YNVSGQRT
+1035 
-1043 SITYPNGETVKYS
+1043 
-1056 YDEFKRLTSL
+1056 
-1066 EEANN
+1066 
-1071 ITTYEYDQYSHL
+1071 
-1083 QLKTM
+1083 
-1088 PNGVSTEYSYD
+1088 
-1099 NRGLLASLTNKD
+1099 
-1111 ANGILDRYFY
+1111 
-1121 KYDCEGN
+1121 
-1128 KTEII
+1128 
-1133 KSRRNMPQ
+1133 
-1141 ENGHYT
+1141 
-1147 YCYDALR
+1147 
-1154 KLTSVHKDGNLLH
+1154 
-1167 AYEYDAHGNRIRMTT
+1167 
-1182 KDGVT
+1182 
-1187 NYQYNKLN
+1187 
-1195 QLISKIDSNG
+1195 
-1205 NEKYIYDSRGNLSQI
+1205 
-1220 DCNGQTKHTFV
+1220 
-1231 YGVANR
+1231 
-1237 LTEARNAD
+1237 
-1245 GAYAK
+1245 
-1250 YEYSG
+1250 
-1255 LGHRIGVT
+1255 
-1263 QQMGPNDPEVQI
+1263 
-1275 RYVLDIT
+1275 
-1282 KQYNNILQKEEAGE
+1282 
-1296 TQTYLFDSKVSGMIH
+1296 
-1311 DNGIRSYFLHDDLGS
+1311 
-1326 PIRLLKPEGD
+1326 
-1336 VLESYAYDE
+1336 
-1345 FGCDVGYTPSQFH
+1345 
-1358 SFGYTGYQKDS
+1358 
-1369 VTGIYYAQAREYM
+1369 
-1382 PVIARFAARDFVK
+1382 
-1395 GQQDDPLSM
+1395 
-1404 NEYIYCRDNPTEYAD
+1404 
-1419 ANGLFVLSTLAIIG
+1419 
-1433 VGAAVGALTSAGVNA
+1433 TSAGVNA

-1480 VAAIPGLGTVAA
+1480 VAAIPGLGTVA

-1673 EYMEDYYGTLYG
+1673 EYMEDYFGTLYG

>member
-297 KLLIKVVNNYGDCLN
+297 KLLIKVVNDYGDCLN

-374 TVENIYDKKFRVIRQ
+374 TVENVYDKKFRVIRQ

-550 KGNISTLTNQIGG
+550 
-563 TIAYFYDELNRVVKV
+563 
-578 VDAKGNE
+578 
-585 SKFEYNE
+585 
-592 AGNIVKE
+592 
-599 TNALGNSRCYAYNG
+599 
-613 NGLIEEMVD
+613 
-622 YNGAKTVQHY
+622 
-632 NAINKVEK
+632 
-640 VIDPLGHETCYEYD
+640 
-654 KMWNVSAVVL
+654 
-664 PNGAKS
+664 
-670 LYEYNQ
+670 
-676 DNHMSRMTDALGN
+676 
-689 KTEFRY
+689 
-695 DVNGKCIAETDCMG
+695 
-709 SKEFSYDVVGRL
+709 
-721 VQVKEPNGGITK
+721 
-733 YEYDAEDHVIHI
+733 
-745 IDPMNNE
+745 
-752 VHLEYDKV
+752 
-760 GNLLVERNNLG
+760 
-771 EMRIYTYTTLGNI
+771 
-784 DTVTDE
+784 
-790 SGLVIKYKY
+790 
-799 LPGEEKIQEILY
+799 
-811 PDGNSEKYEYDL
+811 
-823 NGNVIAYIDVMG
+823 
-835 NKRCHTY
+835 
-842 DALDRLILTEEA
+842 
-854 DGDRKIYS
+854 
-862 YDEVGNVISVTDCNG
+862 
-877 NSSHYI
+877 
-883 YSKKNELL
+883 
-891 KTIDALGNE
+891 
-900 TEYEYDANS
+900 
-909 NLVKT
+909 
-914 VQKGKDGDCN
+914 
-924 EVVTCYERDILGRVV
+924 
-939 GIIDSVGAEERYTY
+939 
-953 NGKGYLTE
+953 
-961 KIDKEGYLTKYGY
+961 
-974 TSSGDVE
+974 
-981 HIQYADG
+981 
-988 KEVFLSYNV
+988 
-997 LRQLE
+997 
-1002 EIKDWVGT
+1002 
-1010 TTIKNDAVGRALNIV
+1010 
-1025 YPDGK
+1025 
-1030 EVSYA
+1030 
-1035 YNVSGQRT
+1035 
-1043 SITYPNGETVKYS
+1043 
-1056 YDEFKRLTSL
+1056 
-1066 EEANN
+1066 
-1071 ITTYEYDQYSHL
+1071 
-1083 QLKTM
+1083 
-1088 PNGVSTEYSYD
+1088 
-1099 NRGLLASLTNKD
+1099 
-1111 ANGILDRYFY
+1111 
-1121 KYDCEGN
+1121 
-1128 KTEII
+1128 
-1133 KSRRNMPQ
+1133 
-1141 ENGHYT
+1141 
-1147 YCYDALR
+1147 
-1154 KLTSVHKDGNLLH
+1154 
-1167 AYEYDAHGNRIRMTT
+1167 
-1182 KDGVT
+1182 
-1187 NYQYNKLN
+1187 
-1195 QLISKIDSNG
+1195 
-1205 NEKYIYDSRGNLSQI
+1205 
-1220 DCNGQTKHTFV
+1220 
-1231 YGVANR
+1231 
-1237 LTEARNAD
+1237 
-1245 GAYAK
+1245 
-1250 YEYSG
+1250 
-1255 LGHRIGVT
+1255 
-1263 QQMGPNDPEVQI
+1263 
-1275 RYVLDIT
+1275 
-1282 KQYNNILQKEEAGE
+1282 
-1296 TQTYLFDSKVSGMIH
+1296 
-1311 DNGIRSYFLHDDLGS
+1311 
-1326 PIRLLKPEGD
+1326 
-1336 VLESYAYDE
+1336 
-1345 FGCDVGYTPSQFH
+1345 
-1358 SFGYTGYQKDS
+1358 
-1369 VTGIYYAQAREYM
+1369 
-1382 PVIARFAARDFVK
+1382 
-1395 GQQDDPLSM
+1395 
-1404 NEYIYCRDNPTEYAD
+1404 
-1419 ANGLFVLSTLAIIG
+1419 
-1433 VGAAVGALTSAGVNA
+1433 TSAGVNA

-1514 DEGKVDGKKVAED
+1514 DEGKVDGKQVAED

-1550 KFSKTKM
+1550 KFSKTKT

-1568 DTIKGLKKNETKMDA
+1568 DTIKRLKKNETKMDA

-1600 RLLSERNSLL
+1600 RLLSERDSLL

-1641 MIFGIKTTKS
+1641 MVFGIKTTKS

-1656 LKGMCPIYT
+1656 LKGMCPIYA

-1673 EYMEDYYGTLYG
+1673 EYMEDYFGTLYG

>member
-204 LGKSFR
+204 LAKSFR

-297 KLLIKVVNNYGDCLN
+297 KLLIKVVNDYGDCLN

-550 KGNISTLTNQIGG
+550 
-563 TIAYFYDELNRVVKV
+563 
-578 VDAKGNE
+578 
-585 SKFEYNE
+585 
-592 AGNIVKE
+592 
-599 TNALGNSRCYAYNG
+599 
-613 NGLIEEMVD
+613 
-622 YNGAKTVQHY
+622 
-632 NAINKVEK
+632 
-640 VIDPLGHETCYEYD
+640 
-654 KMWNVSAVVL
+654 
-664 PNGAKS
+664 
-670 LYEYNQ
+670 
-676 DNHMSRMTDALGN
+676 
-689 KTEFRY
+689 
-695 DVNGKCIAETDCMG
+695 
-709 SKEFSYDVVGRL
+709 
-721 VQVKEPNGGITK
+721 
-733 YEYDAEDHVIHI
+733 
-745 IDPMNNE
+745 
-752 VHLEYDKV
+752 
-760 GNLLVERNNLG
+760 
-771 EMRIYTYTTLGNI
+771 
-784 DTVTDE
+784 
-790 SGLVIKYKY
+790 
-799 LPGEEKIQEILY
+799 
-811 PDGNSEKYEYDL
+811 
-823 NGNVIAYIDVMG
+823 
-835 NKRCHTY
+835 
-842 DALDRLILTEEA
+842 
-854 DGDRKIYS
+854 
-862 YDEVGNVISVTDCNG
+862 
-877 NSSHYI
+877 
-883 YSKKNELL
+883 
-891 KTIDALGNE
+891 
-900 TEYEYDANS
+900 
-909 NLVKT
+909 
-914 VQKGKDGDCN
+914 
-924 EVVTCYERDILGRVV
+924 
-939 GIIDSVGAEERYTY
+939 
-953 NGKGYLTE
+953 
-961 KIDKEGYLTKYGY
+961 
-974 TSSGDVE
+974 
-981 HIQYADG
+981 
-988 KEVFLSYNV
+988 
-997 LRQLE
+997 
-1002 EIKDWVGT
+1002 
-1010 TTIKNDAVGRALNIV
+1010 
-1025 YPDGK
+1025 
-1030 EVSYA
+1030 
-1035 YNVSGQRT
+1035 
-1043 SITYPNGETVKYS
+1043 
-1056 YDEFKRLTSL
+1056 
-1066 EEANN
+1066 
-1071 ITTYEYDQYSHL
+1071 
-1083 QLKTM
+1083 
-1088 PNGVSTEYSYD
+1088 
-1099 NRGLLASLTNKD
+1099 
-1111 ANGILDRYFY
+1111 
-1121 KYDCEGN
+1121 
-1128 KTEII
+1128 
-1133 KSRRNMPQ
+1133 
-1141 ENGHYT
+1141 
-1147 YCYDALR
+1147 
-1154 KLTSVHKDGNLLH
+1154 
-1167 AYEYDAHGNRIRMTT
+1167 
-1182 KDGVT
+1182 
-1187 NYQYNKLN
+1187 
-1195 QLISKIDSNG
+1195 
-1205 NEKYIYDSRGNLSQI
+1205 
-1220 DCNGQTKHTFV
+1220 
-1231 YGVANR
+1231 
-1237 LTEARNAD
+1237 
-1245 GAYAK
+1245 
-1250 YEYSG
+1250 
-1255 LGHRIGVT
+1255 
-1263 QQMGPNDPEVQI
+1263 
-1275 RYVLDIT
+1275 
-1282 KQYNNILQKEEAGE
+1282 
-1296 TQTYLFDSKVSGMIH
+1296 
-1311 DNGIRSYFLHDDLGS
+1311 
-1326 PIRLLKPEGD
+1326 
-1336 VLESYAYDE
+1336 
-1345 FGCDVGYTPSQFH
+1345 
-1358 SFGYTGYQKDS
+1358 
-1369 VTGIYYAQAREYM
+1369 
-1382 PVIARFAARDFVK
+1382 
-1395 GQQDDPLSM
+1395 
-1404 NEYIYCRDNPTEYAD
+1404 
-1419 ANGLFVLSTLAIIG
+1419 
-1433 VGAAVGALTSAGVNA
+1433 TSAGVNA

-1480 VAAIPGLGTVAA
+1480 VAAIPGLGTVA

-1673 EYMEDYYGTLYG
+1673 EYMEDYFGTLYG

>member
-430 IRYADGT
+430 IKYADGT

-550 KGNISTLTNQIGG
+550 
-563 TIAYFYDELNRVVKV
+563 
-578 VDAKGNE
+578 
-585 SKFEYNE
+585 
-592 AGNIVKE
+592 
-599 TNALGNSRCYAYNG
+599 
-613 NGLIEEMVD
+613 
-622 YNGAKTVQHY
+622 
-632 NAINKVEK
+632 
-640 VIDPLGHETCYEYD
+640 
-654 KMWNVSAVVL
+654 
-664 PNGAKS
+664 
-670 LYEYNQ
+670 
-676 DNHMSRMTDALGN
+676 
-689 KTEFRY
+689 
-695 DVNGKCIAETDCMG
+695 
-709 SKEFSYDVVGRL
+709 
-721 VQVKEPNGGITK
+721 
-733 YEYDAEDHVIHI
+733 
-745 IDPMNNE
+745 
-752 VHLEYDKV
+752 
-760 GNLLVERNNLG
+760 
-771 EMRIYTYTTLGNI
+771 
-784 DTVTDE
+784 
-790 SGLVIKYKY
+790 
-799 LPGEEKIQEILY
+799 
-811 PDGNSEKYEYDL
+811 
-823 NGNVIAYIDVMG
+823 
-835 NKRCHTY
+835 
-842 DALDRLILTEEA
+842 
-854 DGDRKIYS
+854 
-862 YDEVGNVISVTDCNG
+862 
-877 NSSHYI
+877 
-883 YSKKNELL
+883 
-891 KTIDALGNE
+891 
-900 TEYEYDANS
+900 
-909 NLVKT
+909 
-914 VQKGKDGDCN
+914 
-924 EVVTCYERDILGRVV
+924 
-939 GIIDSVGAEERYTY
+939 
-953 NGKGYLTE
+953 
-961 KIDKEGYLTKYGY
+961 
-974 TSSGDVE
+974 
-981 HIQYADG
+981 
-988 KEVFLSYNV
+988 
-997 LRQLE
+997 
-1002 EIKDWVGT
+1002 
-1010 TTIKNDAVGRALNIV
+1010 
-1025 YPDGK
+1025 
-1030 EVSYA
+1030 
-1035 YNVSGQRT
+1035 
-1043 SITYPNGETVKYS
+1043 
-1056 YDEFKRLTSL
+1056 
-1066 EEANN
+1066 
-1071 ITTYEYDQYSHL
+1071 
-1083 QLKTM
+1083 
-1088 PNGVSTEYSYD
+1088 
-1099 NRGLLASLTNKD
+1099 
-1111 ANGILDRYFY
+1111 
-1121 KYDCEGN
+1121 
-1128 KTEII
+1128 
-1133 KSRRNMPQ
+1133 
-1141 ENGHYT
+1141 
-1147 YCYDALR
+1147 
-1154 KLTSVHKDGNLLH
+1154 
-1167 AYEYDAHGNRIRMTT
+1167 
-1182 KDGVT
+1182 
-1187 NYQYNKLN
+1187 
-1195 QLISKIDSNG
+1195 
-1205 NEKYIYDSRGNLSQI
+1205 
-1220 DCNGQTKHTFV
+1220 
-1231 YGVANR
+1231 
-1237 LTEARNAD
+1237 
-1245 GAYAK
+1245 
-1250 YEYSG
+1250 
-1255 LGHRIGVT
+1255 
-1263 QQMGPNDPEVQI
+1263 
-1275 RYVLDIT
+1275 
-1282 KQYNNILQKEEAGE
+1282 
-1296 TQTYLFDSKVSGMIH
+1296 
-1311 DNGIRSYFLHDDLGS
+1311 
-1326 PIRLLKPEGD
+1326 
-1336 VLESYAYDE
+1336 
-1345 FGCDVGYTPSQFH
+1345 
-1358 SFGYTGYQKDS
+1358 
-1369 VTGIYYAQAREYM
+1369 
-1382 PVIARFAARDFVK
+1382 
-1395 GQQDDPLSM
+1395 
-1404 NEYIYCRDNPTEYAD
+1404 
-1419 ANGLFVLSTLAIIG
+1419 
-1433 VGAAVGALTSAGVNA
+1433 TSAGVNA

-1480 VAAIPGLGTVAA
+1480 VAAIPGLGTVA

-1673 EYMEDYYGTLYG
+1673 EYMEDYFGTLYG

>member
-550 KGNISTLTNQIGG
+550 
-563 TIAYFYDELNRVVKV
+563 
-578 VDAKGNE
+578 
-585 SKFEYNE
+585 
-592 AGNIVKE
+592 
-599 TNALGNSRCYAYNG
+599 
-613 NGLIEEMVD
+613 
-622 YNGAKTVQHY
+622 
-632 NAINKVEK
+632 
-640 VIDPLGHETCYEYD
+640 
-654 KMWNVSAVVL
+654 
-664 PNGAKS
+664 
-670 LYEYNQ
+670 
-676 DNHMSRMTDALGN
+676 
-689 KTEFRY
+689 
-695 DVNGKCIAETDCMG
+695 
-709 SKEFSYDVVGRL
+709 
-721 VQVKEPNGGITK
+721 
-733 YEYDAEDHVIHI
+733 
-745 IDPMNNE
+745 
-752 VHLEYDKV
+752 
-760 GNLLVERNNLG
+760 
-771 EMRIYTYTTLGNI
+771 
-784 DTVTDE
+784 
-790 SGLVIKYKY
+790 
-799 LPGEEKIQEILY
+799 
-811 PDGNSEKYEYDL
+811 
-823 NGNVIAYIDVMG
+823 
-835 NKRCHTY
+835 
-842 DALDRLILTEEA
+842 
-854 DGDRKIYS
+854 
-862 YDEVGNVISVTDCNG
+862 
-877 NSSHYI
+877 
-883 YSKKNELL
+883 
-891 KTIDALGNE
+891 
-900 TEYEYDANS
+900 
-909 NLVKT
+909 
-914 VQKGKDGDCN
+914 
-924 EVVTCYERDILGRVV
+924 
-939 GIIDSVGAEERYTY
+939 
-953 NGKGYLTE
+953 
-961 KIDKEGYLTKYGY
+961 
-974 TSSGDVE
+974 
-981 HIQYADG
+981 
-988 KEVFLSYNV
+988 
-997 LRQLE
+997 
-1002 EIKDWVGT
+1002 
-1010 TTIKNDAVGRALNIV
+1010 
-1025 YPDGK
+1025 
-1030 EVSYA
+1030 
-1035 YNVSGQRT
+1035 
-1043 SITYPNGETVKYS
+1043 
-1056 YDEFKRLTSL
+1056 
-1066 EEANN
+1066 
-1071 ITTYEYDQYSHL
+1071 
-1083 QLKTM
+1083 
-1088 PNGVSTEYSYD
+1088 
-1099 NRGLLASLTNKD
+1099 
-1111 ANGILDRYFY
+1111 
-1121 KYDCEGN
+1121 
-1128 KTEII
+1128 
-1133 KSRRNMPQ
+1133 
-1141 ENGHYT
+1141 
-1147 YCYDALR
+1147 
-1154 KLTSVHKDGNLLH
+1154 
-1167 AYEYDAHGNRIRMTT
+1167 
-1182 KDGVT
+1182 
-1187 NYQYNKLN
+1187 
-1195 QLISKIDSNG
+1195 
-1205 NEKYIYDSRGNLSQI
+1205 
-1220 DCNGQTKHTFV
+1220 
-1231 YGVANR
+1231 
-1237 LTEARNAD
+1237 
-1245 GAYAK
+1245 
-1250 YEYSG
+1250 
-1255 LGHRIGVT
+1255 
-1263 QQMGPNDPEVQI
+1263 
-1275 RYVLDIT
+1275 
-1282 KQYNNILQKEEAGE
+1282 
-1296 TQTYLFDSKVSGMIH
+1296 
-1311 DNGIRSYFLHDDLGS
+1311 
-1326 PIRLLKPEGD
+1326 
-1336 VLESYAYDE
+1336 
-1345 FGCDVGYTPSQFH
+1345 
-1358 SFGYTGYQKDS
+1358 
-1369 VTGIYYAQAREYM
+1369 
-1382 PVIARFAARDFVK
+1382 
-1395 GQQDDPLSM
+1395 
-1404 NEYIYCRDNPTEYAD
+1404 
-1419 ANGLFVLSTLAIIG
+1419 
-1433 VGAAVGALTSAGVNA
+1433 TSAGVNA

-1480 VAAIPGLGTVAA
+1480 VAAIPGLGTVA

-1600 RLLSERNSLL
+1600 RLLSERKSLL

-1673 EYMEDYYGTLYG
+1673 EYMEDYFGTLYG